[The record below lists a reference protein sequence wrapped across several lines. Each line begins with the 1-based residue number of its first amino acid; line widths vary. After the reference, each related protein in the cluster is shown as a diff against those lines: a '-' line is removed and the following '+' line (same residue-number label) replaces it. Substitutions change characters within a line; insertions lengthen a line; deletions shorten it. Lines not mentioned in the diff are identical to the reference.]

1 MKNKEM
7 KVKAMSMAVAMS
19 MVVGLCPSTIFAAT
33 GSQTAK
39 DGTYTKTAH
48 VARTAEDDENEDEWN
63 EYDVEVSLKVEDGK
77 FSAITVTPGE
87 GYNAESDSYFAKA
100 VSKSKGI
107 QKMLVGKAATEDTI
121 NGWDSVSGATRTSK
135 AVKEAALAAIKSA
148 NEEVTVDTTKLE
160 AAITAA
166 EALKEADYTADSWS
180 AMQTKLTAAK
190 AALTA
195 KESQSA
201 VDTAADEL
209 NTAVGNLKKAQ
220 AEETKYIVMNVPYN
234 AFYEAYNLT
243 DKAVWEVE
251 DGVDAV
257 STATTNKFKGTT
269 GLAKGTYN
277 NGKYIMGVTLP
288 VVVSAEDY
296 AKLNTSLTESDDYYF
311 TTLDSEPEAYSKLT
325 VNKDGSYS
333 FSKVSDAKVSNK
345 YLSVTDLDL
354 NAGYGDYQ
362 VTIDGLGTKDGMK
375 VGENETK
382 EYTLY
387 GAILNTTA
395 GKSYGMTSLENLWVG
410 TKKPNVEIAW
420 SIKEGQ
426 GLKRGHGAGDP
437 FYQFSD
443 MNGATLKS
451 VTLITSLG
459 VIDVPCDIILDKYY
473 EGDLSGLTYALE
485 NDSKEL
491 SISGIPSDLKD
502 VKISVSGGLATDK
515 EVKNGKVELDKAPNA
530 GTQYTITISSSNYP
544 DITRTTSTP
553 ITKDEKT
560 ELQKWID
567 KAVKTEGYEENAD
580 LKEHVQEAEEMLKNK
595 EALSYDAEELIGELT
610 EKVKATYTSVEASA
624 TLKGNKLE
632 IALQDKELADF
643 ENPTYTLS
651 YRQGRGMTTFASG
664 KLENL
669 KVELE
674 KDPTVGT
681 DYTLTI
687 VSDNYQ
693 DIKTTVKASEDKTI
707 TTTELEAAIA
717 KAEALKE
724 ADYTADSW
732 SAMQTKLT
740 AAKAA
745 LTAKESQSAVDTAA
759 DELNTAVKALKKAE
773 VAKETY
779 VLMNIP
785 YSEFYAA
792 DQVAGADSVSS
803 ATKAKTRSTLAAG
816 SYHVNSDGT
825 DITGITYPVKISDAS
840 VLKNYT
846 QITDDSKLSITVN
859 IKGKET
865 TTEYNGKD
873 ALFESA
879 NYSYY
884 ILSETPSYYKEAT
897 VNADGSLSFSEVKGA
912 TAQKL
917 SDASIDFTTDT
928 KYGDYELDVNG
939 LPKTVNTVYGVVIS
953 TKEGDNYG
961 LRHLENIWKKTKLA
975 WSTGFVTTSH
985 GNTLDSK
992 DYEKMMGQTINK
1004 ITYYTDNGIYE
1015 IGADQYV
1022 PVKFNGTV
1030 AAENADV
1037 ESGKVNLTVE
1047 GLPGDYQA
1055 EYTVEGLED
1064 VQVKDGVLTY
1074 KTKGAEIG
1082 KYTLKVSDKSG
1093 KYADLTTDFEL
1104 TTEAVPVVFNNESA
1118 ALVAAEGYAAEDVTS
1133 YVKKIE
1139 SVTVDGTEYA
1149 ATGKRAVKIIK
1160 EDGTIDTTAAPFKD
1174 AENGHGFKIS
1184 VKATGYAK
1192 DYEFTYTLSQES
1204 EYTYAYVG
1212 LSWAEYWAAENVQAA
1227 GNTSS
1232 SDAKDSKG
1240 ESDKGAFDTVTRAT
1254 VNHGLHRGSFQC
1266 NAVIKAENG
1275 KEYAVEYWT
1284 DGTTAVLTD
1293 GSKITF
1299 NRGEIT
1305 EESGATTK
1313 MTEYDVLGLKY
1324 VPVKVKTSD
1333 LDALKASYRVIENG
1347 SELAGGYSEKNLVSY
1362 TGLVANVTENTNGL
1376 KTATK
1381 NEDGSFSFS
1390 ARVNHGSESG
1400 IKDQALKTAPTAE
1413 EAGLKVK
1420 EASGSYGEF
1429 LRVDLTGNYGD
1440 LGSNLQ
1446 TVTWTYYG
1454 DDSTYTN
1461 AKATYGTKFAA
1472 DNWMHKAMGIQLGLT
1487 DSLRCK
1493 LPEGTDGTGYWTIT
1507 LTALGYNDVTYKFQA
1522 TEENIVKASE
1532 DKTITTTNLEAAIAK
1547 AEALKEAEY
1556 TAESWASMQMEL
1568 QEAKDE
1574 LKNPKTQATV
1584 DEAVSHLN
1592 AAIEALV
1599 KIEEPAAVDTSSL
1612 EKVISDA
1619 AALKEADYTVDS
1631 WKALQSALTDAKSAL
1646 NAKESQEKVDKA
1658 TDALNAAIKAL
1669 VKNGN
1674 QTGSQNGSATP
1685 TVTKKAGTTTNGSA
1699 SKGTSGSK
1707 AAKTGDPAN
1716 VLGLLGLAFSSLG
1729 AGVGGFAWK
1738 RKRK

>member
-33 GSQTAK
+33 GSQTTK

-148 NEEVTVDTTKLE
+148 NEAVTVDTTKLE

-180 AMQTKLTAAK
+180 AMQTKLNAAK
-190 AALTA
+190 AAL
-195 KESQSA
+195 K
-201 VDTAADEL
+201 
-209 NTAVGNLKKAQ
+209 
-220 AEETKYIVMNVPYN
+220 
-234 AFYEAYNLT
+234 
-243 DKAVWEVE
+243 
-251 DGVDAV
+251 
-257 STATTNKFKGTT
+257 
-269 GLAKGTYN
+269 
-277 NGKYIMGVTLP
+277 
-288 VVVSAEDY
+288 
-296 AKLNTSLTESDDYYF
+296 
-311 TTLDSEPEAYSKLT
+311 
-325 VNKDGSYS
+325 
-333 FSKVSDAKVSNK
+333 
-345 YLSVTDLDL
+345 
-354 NAGYGDYQ
+354 
-362 VTIDGLGTKDGMK
+362 
-375 VGENETK
+375 
-382 EYTLY
+382 
-387 GAILNTTA
+387 
-395 GKSYGMTSLENLWVG
+395 
-410 TKKPNVEIAW
+410 
-420 SIKEGQ
+420 
-426 GLKRGHGAGDP
+426 
-437 FYQFSD
+437 
-443 MNGATLKS
+443 
-451 VTLITSLG
+451 
-459 VIDVPCDIILDKYY
+459 
-473 EGDLSGLTYALE
+473 
-485 NDSKEL
+485 
-491 SISGIPSDLKD
+491 
-502 VKISVSGGLATDK
+502 
-515 EVKNGKVELDKAPNA
+515 
-530 GTQYTITISSSNYP
+530 
-544 DITRTTSTP
+544 
-553 ITKDEKT
+553 
-560 ELQKWID
+560 
-567 KAVKTEGYEENAD
+567 
-580 LKEHVQEAEEMLKNK
+580 
-595 EALSYDAEELIGELT
+595 
-610 EKVKATYTSVEASA
+610 
-624 TLKGNKLE
+624 
-632 IALQDKELADF
+632 
-643 ENPTYTLS
+643 
-651 YRQGRGMTTFASG
+651 
-664 KLENL
+664 
-669 KVELE
+669 
-674 KDPTVGT
+674 
-681 DYTLTI
+681 
-687 VSDNYQ
+687 
-693 DIKTTVKASEDKTI
+693 
-707 TTTELEAAIA
+707 
-717 KAEALKE
+717 
-724 ADYTADSW
+724 
-732 SAMQTKLT
+732 
-740 AAKAA
+740 
-745 LTAKESQSAVDTAA
+745 AKESQSAVDTAA

-859 IKGKET
+859 MKGKET

-879 NYSYY
+879 SYSYY

-961 LRHLENIWKKTKLA
+961 LRHLENIWKKKELA

-985 GNTLDSK
+985 GNTLNSK

-1015 IGADQYV
+1015 IDADQYV
-1022 PVKFNGTV
+1022 PIKFNGTV

-1037 ESGKVNLTVE
+1037 KSGKVNVTVE

-1055 EYTVEGLED
+1055 EYTVKGLED
-1064 VQVKDGVLTY
+1064 VQVKEGVLTY
-1074 KTKGAEIG
+1074 KTKGAETG
-1082 KYTLKVSDKSG
+1082 RYTLKVSDKSG
-1093 KYADLTTDFEL
+1093 KYADLKTDFEL
-1104 TTEAVPVVFNNESA
+1104 TTEAVPVVFNSESA
-1118 ALVAAEGYAAEDVTS
+1118 ALVAAEGYAADDVTS
-1133 YVKKIE
+1133 YVKKIK

-1160 EDGTIDTTAAPFKD
+1160 EDGTIDTTAAPFKN
-1174 AENGHGFKIS
+1174 AENGQEFKIT

-1192 DYEFTYTLSQES
+1192 DCEFTYTVAQES

-1227 GNTSS
+1227 GDTSS

-1381 NEDGSFSFS
+1381 NENGSFSFS
-1390 ARVNHGSESG
+1390 ARVNNGSESG

-1413 EAGLKVK
+1413 KAGLTVK

-1599 KIEEPAAVDTSSL
+1599 KAEGDKKEEPTAVDTSSL
-1612 EKVISDA
+1612 EKVISNA
-1619 AALKEADYTVDS
+1619 AALKEADYTADS

-1658 TDALNAAIKAL
+1658 TDKLNSAIKAL
-1669 VKNGN
+1669 VKNGK
-1674 QTGSQNGSATP
+1674 QDGSQNGSATP
-1685 TVTKKAGTTTNGSA
+1685 TVTKKAGTTTDGSA

>member
-48 VARTAEDDENEDEWN
+48 VARTAEDDENGEEWN
-63 EYDVEVSLKVEDGK
+63 EYDVEVSLIVKDGK
-77 FSAITVTPGE
+77 FSDVVVTPGE
-87 GYNAESDSYFAKA
+87 GYDSESDSYFKKA
-100 VSKSKGI
+100 YEADKKKLKGI
-107 QKMLVGKAATEDTI
+107 KTVIVGQSATEDTI
-121 NGWDSVSGATRTSK
+121 NSWDSVSGATRTSDAIK
-135 AVKEAALAAIKSA
+135 KAALEAIQSA
-148 NEEVTVDTTKLE
+148 PTAGETVTIDTAKLE
-160 AAITAA
+160 SAIAAA
-166 EALKEADYTADSWS
+166 EKLTEADYTADSWS
-180 AMQTKLTAAK
+180 AMQTKLNAAK
-190 AALTA
+190 AAL
-195 KESQSA
+195 K
-201 VDTAADEL
+201 
-209 NTAVGNLKKAQ
+209 
-220 AEETKYIVMNVPYN
+220 
-234 AFYEAYNLT
+234 
-243 DKAVWEVE
+243 
-251 DGVDAV
+251 
-257 STATTNKFKGTT
+257 
-269 GLAKGTYN
+269 
-277 NGKYIMGVTLP
+277 
-288 VVVSAEDY
+288 
-296 AKLNTSLTESDDYYF
+296 
-311 TTLDSEPEAYSKLT
+311 
-325 VNKDGSYS
+325 
-333 FSKVSDAKVSNK
+333 
-345 YLSVTDLDL
+345 
-354 NAGYGDYQ
+354 
-362 VTIDGLGTKDGMK
+362 
-375 VGENETK
+375 
-382 EYTLY
+382 
-387 GAILNTTA
+387 
-395 GKSYGMTSLENLWVG
+395 
-410 TKKPNVEIAW
+410 
-420 SIKEGQ
+420 
-426 GLKRGHGAGDP
+426 
-437 FYQFSD
+437 
-443 MNGATLKS
+443 
-451 VTLITSLG
+451 
-459 VIDVPCDIILDKYY
+459 
-473 EGDLSGLTYALE
+473 
-485 NDSKEL
+485 
-491 SISGIPSDLKD
+491 
-502 VKISVSGGLATDK
+502 
-515 EVKNGKVELDKAPNA
+515 
-530 GTQYTITISSSNYP
+530 
-544 DITRTTSTP
+544 
-553 ITKDEKT
+553 
-560 ELQKWID
+560 
-567 KAVKTEGYEENAD
+567 
-580 LKEHVQEAEEMLKNK
+580 
-595 EALSYDAEELIGELT
+595 
-610 EKVKATYTSVEASA
+610 
-624 TLKGNKLE
+624 
-632 IALQDKELADF
+632 
-643 ENPTYTLS
+643 
-651 YRQGRGMTTFASG
+651 
-664 KLENL
+664 
-669 KVELE
+669 
-674 KDPTVGT
+674 
-681 DYTLTI
+681 
-687 VSDNYQ
+687 
-693 DIKTTVKASEDKTI
+693 
-707 TTTELEAAIA
+707 
-717 KAEALKE
+717 
-724 ADYTADSW
+724 
-732 SAMQTKLT
+732 
-740 AAKAA
+740 
-745 LTAKESQSAVDTAA
+745 AKESQSAVDTAA

-792 DQVAGADSVSS
+792 DKVAGADSVSS
-803 ATKAKTRSTLAAG
+803 ATKAKTRSKLVAG

-840 VLKNYT
+840 VLKKYT

-865 TTEYNGKD
+865 PTEYNGKD

-879 NYSYY
+879 SYSYY

-897 VNADGSLSFSEVKGA
+897 VNADGSFSFSEVKGA

-939 LPKTVNTVYGVVIS
+939 LPDTVNTVYGVVIS

-961 LRHLENIWKKTKLA
+961 LRHLENIWKKKELA

-985 GNTLDSK
+985 GNTLNSK

-1015 IGADQYV
+1015 IDTNQYV
-1022 PVKFNGTV
+1022 PIKFNGTI

-1037 ESGKVNLTVE
+1037 KSGKVNVTVE

-1055 EYTVEGLED
+1055 EYTVKGLED
-1064 VQVKDGVLTY
+1064 VQVKEGVLTY
-1074 KTKGAEIG
+1074 KTKGAETG
-1082 KYTLKVSDKSG
+1082 RYTLKVSDKSG
-1093 KYADLTTDFEL
+1093 KYADLKTDFEL
-1104 TTEAVPVVFNNESA
+1104 TTEAVPVVFNSESA
-1118 ALVAAEGYAAEDVTS
+1118 ALVAAEGYAADDVTS
-1133 YVKKIE
+1133 YVKNIK

-1160 EDGTIDTTAAPFKD
+1160 EDGTIDTTAAPFKN
-1174 AENGHGFKIS
+1174 AENGQEFKIT

-1192 DYEFTYTLSQES
+1192 DCEFTYTVAQES

-1232 SDAKDSKG
+1232 SDAKDAKG

-1254 VNHGLHRGSFQC
+1254 TKHGLHRGSFQC

-1284 DGTTAVLTD
+1284 DETTAVLTN

-1299 NRGEIT
+1299 KKGEIT

-1333 LDALKASYRVIENG
+1333 LEALKANYRVIENG
-1347 SELAGGYSEKNLVSY
+1347 SELAGGYSEKNLVGY

-1390 ARVNHGSESG
+1390 ARVNNGSESG
-1400 IKDQALKTAPTAE
+1400 IKDQALKTAPSAE
-1413 EAGLKVK
+1413 EAGLTVK

-1429 LRVDLTGNYGD
+1429 LRVDLAGNYGD

-1472 DNWMHKAMGIQLGLT
+1472 DNWMHKTMGIQLGLT
-1487 DSLRCK
+1487 DSLRCT

-1507 LTALGYNDVTYKFQA
+1507 LTAFGYNDVTYKFQA

-1532 DKTITTTNLEAAIAK
+1532 NEKITTTELEAAIAK
-1547 AEALKEAEY
+1547 AEALKEADY

-1584 DEAVSHLN
+1584 DEAVRHLN
-1592 AAIEALV
+1592 AAVEALV
-1599 KIEEPAAVDTSSL
+1599 KAEGDKTEEPAAVDTSSL
-1612 EKVISDA
+1612 EKVISNA
-1619 AALKEADYTVDS
+1619 AALKEADYTADS

-1658 TDALNAAIKAL
+1658 TDKLNSAIKAL
-1669 VKNGN
+1669 VKNGK
-1674 QTGSQNGSATP
+1674 QDGSQNGSATP
-1685 TVTKKAGTTTNGSA
+1685 TVTKKAGTTTDGSA

-1716 VLGLLGLAFSSLG
+1716 ILGLLGLAFSSLG

-1738 RKRK
+1738 KKRK

>member
-48 VARTAEDDENEDEWN
+48 VARTAEDDENGDEWN
-63 EYDVEVSLKVEDGK
+63 EYDVEVSLIVKDGK
-77 FSAITVTPGE
+77 FSDVVVTPGE
-87 GYNAESDSYFAKA
+87 GYDSESDSYFKKA
-100 VSKSKGI
+100 YEADKKNLKGI
-107 QKMLVGKAATEDTI
+107 KTVIVGQSATEDTI
-121 NGWDSVSGATRTSK
+121 NSWDSVSGATRTSDAIK
-135 AVKEAALAAIKSA
+135 KAALEAIQSA
-148 NEEVTVDTTKLE
+148 PTAGETVTIDTAKLE
-160 AAITAA
+160 SAIAAA
-166 EALKEADYTADSWS
+166 EKLTEADYTADSWS
-180 AMQTKLTAAK
+180 VMQTKLTSAK
-190 AALTA
+190 AALKA

-209 NTAVGNLKKAQ
+209 NA
-220 AEETKYIVMNVPYN
+220 
-234 AFYEAYNLT
+234 
-243 DKAVWEVE
+243 
-251 DGVDAV
+251 
-257 STATTNKFKGTT
+257 
-269 GLAKGTYN
+269 
-277 NGKYIMGVTLP
+277 
-288 VVVSAEDY
+288 
-296 AKLNTSLTESDDYYF
+296 
-311 TTLDSEPEAYSKLT
+311 
-325 VNKDGSYS
+325 
-333 FSKVSDAKVSNK
+333 
-345 YLSVTDLDL
+345 
-354 NAGYGDYQ
+354 
-362 VTIDGLGTKDGMK
+362 
-375 VGENETK
+375 
-382 EYTLY
+382 
-387 GAILNTTA
+387 
-395 GKSYGMTSLENLWVG
+395 
-410 TKKPNVEIAW
+410 
-420 SIKEGQ
+420 
-426 GLKRGHGAGDP
+426 
-437 FYQFSD
+437 
-443 MNGATLKS
+443 
-451 VTLITSLG
+451 
-459 VIDVPCDIILDKYY
+459 
-473 EGDLSGLTYALE
+473 
-485 NDSKEL
+485 
-491 SISGIPSDLKD
+491 
-502 VKISVSGGLATDK
+502 
-515 EVKNGKVELDKAPNA
+515 
-530 GTQYTITISSSNYP
+530 
-544 DITRTTSTP
+544 
-553 ITKDEKT
+553 
-560 ELQKWID
+560 
-567 KAVKTEGYEENAD
+567 
-580 LKEHVQEAEEMLKNK
+580 
-595 EALSYDAEELIGELT
+595 
-610 EKVKATYTSVEASA
+610 
-624 TLKGNKLE
+624 
-632 IALQDKELADF
+632 
-643 ENPTYTLS
+643 
-651 YRQGRGMTTFASG
+651 
-664 KLENL
+664 
-669 KVELE
+669 
-674 KDPTVGT
+674 
-681 DYTLTI
+681 
-687 VSDNYQ
+687 
-693 DIKTTVKASEDKTI
+693 
-707 TTTELEAAIA
+707 
-717 KAEALKE
+717 
-724 ADYTADSW
+724 
-732 SAMQTKLT
+732 
-740 AAKAA
+740 
-745 LTAKESQSAVDTAA
+745 
-759 DELNTAVKALKKAE
+759 AVKALKKAE

-792 DQVAGADSVSS
+792 DKVAGADSVSS

-816 SYHVNSDGT
+816 SYHVNNDGT

-859 IKGKET
+859 MKGKKK

-879 NYSYY
+879 SYSYY

-897 VNADGSLSFSEVKGA
+897 VNADGSFSFSEVKGA

-939 LPKTVNTVYGVVIS
+939 LPKSVNTVYGVVIS

-961 LRHLENIWKKTKLA
+961 LRHLENIWKKTELA

-985 GNTLDSK
+985 GNTLNSK
-992 DYEKMMGQTINK
+992 HYEKMMGQTINK

-1015 IGADQYV
+1015 IDADQYV
-1022 PVKFNGTV
+1022 PIKFNGTV

-1037 ESGKVNLTVE
+1037 KSGKVNVTVE

-1055 EYTVEGLED
+1055 EYTVKGLED

-1074 KTKGAEIG
+1074 KTKGAETG
-1082 KYTLKVSDKSG
+1082 RYTLKVSDKSG
-1093 KYADLTTDFEL
+1093 KYADLKTDFEL
-1104 TTEAVPVVFNNESA
+1104 TTEAVPVVFNSESA
-1118 ALVAAEGYAAEDVTS
+1118 ALVAAEGYAADDVTS
-1133 YVKKIE
+1133 YVKNIK

-1160 EDGTIDTTAAPFKD
+1160 EDGTIDTTAAPFKN
-1174 AENGHGFKIS
+1174 AENGQEFKIT

-1192 DYEFTYTLSQES
+1192 DCEFTYTLSKES

-1227 GNTSS
+1227 GDKSS
-1232 SDAKDSKG
+1232 SDAKDAKG

-1254 VNHGLHRGSFQC
+1254 VTHGLHRGSFQC

-1347 SELAGGYSEKNLVSY
+1347 SELAGGYSEKNLVGY

-1390 ARVNHGSESG
+1390 ARVNNGSESG
-1400 IKDQALKTAPTAE
+1400 IKDQALKTAPSAE
-1413 EAGLKVK
+1413 EAGLTVK

-1472 DNWMHKAMGIQLGLT
+1472 DNWMHKIYGIQLALT
-1487 DSLRCK
+1487 DSLRCT

-1507 LTALGYNDVTYKFQA
+1507 LTALGYNDVTYRFQA
-1522 TEENIVKASE
+1522 TDENIVKASE
-1532 DKTITTTNLEAAIAK
+1532 DEKITTTELEAAIAK
-1547 AEALKEAEY
+1547 AEALTESDY

-1584 DEAVSHLN
+1584 DEAVRHLN
-1592 AAIEALV
+1592 AAVEALV
-1599 KIEEPAAVDTSSL
+1599 KAEGDKKEEPAAVDTSSL

-1619 AALKEADYTVDS
+1619 AALKEADYTADS

-1658 TDALNAAIKAL
+1658 TDKLNSAIKAL
-1669 VKNGN
+1669 VKNGK
-1674 QTGSQNGSATP
+1674 QDGSQNGSATP
-1685 TVTKKAGTTTNGSA
+1685 TVTKKAGTTTDGSA

-1716 VLGLLGLAFSSLG
+1716 ILGLLGLAFSSLG

-1738 RKRK
+1738 KKRK

>member
-48 VARTAEDDENEDEWN
+48 VARTAEDDENGDEWN

-77 FSAITVTPGE
+77 FSNITVTPGN
-87 GYNAESDSYFAKA
+87 GYNEAESKTYFNRAYSA
-100 VSKSKGI
+100 NTSKYKGI
-107 QKMLVGKAATEDTI
+107 KTVLEGQAATEDTI
-121 NGWDSVSGATRTSK
+121 NSWDTVSSATRTSDAIK
-135 AVKEAALAAIKSA
+135 KAALEAIQSA
-148 NEEVTVDTTKLE
+148 PVAGETVTINTAKLE
-160 AAITAA
+160 SAIAAA
-166 EALKEADYTADSWS
+166 EKLTESDYTADSWS

-190 AALTA
+190 AALKA

-209 NTAVGNLKKAQ
+209 NA
-220 AEETKYIVMNVPYN
+220 
-234 AFYEAYNLT
+234 
-243 DKAVWEVE
+243 
-251 DGVDAV
+251 
-257 STATTNKFKGTT
+257 
-269 GLAKGTYN
+269 
-277 NGKYIMGVTLP
+277 
-288 VVVSAEDY
+288 
-296 AKLNTSLTESDDYYF
+296 
-311 TTLDSEPEAYSKLT
+311 
-325 VNKDGSYS
+325 
-333 FSKVSDAKVSNK
+333 
-345 YLSVTDLDL
+345 
-354 NAGYGDYQ
+354 
-362 VTIDGLGTKDGMK
+362 
-375 VGENETK
+375 
-382 EYTLY
+382 
-387 GAILNTTA
+387 
-395 GKSYGMTSLENLWVG
+395 
-410 TKKPNVEIAW
+410 
-420 SIKEGQ
+420 
-426 GLKRGHGAGDP
+426 
-437 FYQFSD
+437 
-443 MNGATLKS
+443 
-451 VTLITSLG
+451 
-459 VIDVPCDIILDKYY
+459 
-473 EGDLSGLTYALE
+473 
-485 NDSKEL
+485 
-491 SISGIPSDLKD
+491 
-502 VKISVSGGLATDK
+502 
-515 EVKNGKVELDKAPNA
+515 
-530 GTQYTITISSSNYP
+530 
-544 DITRTTSTP
+544 
-553 ITKDEKT
+553 
-560 ELQKWID
+560 
-567 KAVKTEGYEENAD
+567 
-580 LKEHVQEAEEMLKNK
+580 
-595 EALSYDAEELIGELT
+595 
-610 EKVKATYTSVEASA
+610 
-624 TLKGNKLE
+624 
-632 IALQDKELADF
+632 
-643 ENPTYTLS
+643 
-651 YRQGRGMTTFASG
+651 
-664 KLENL
+664 
-669 KVELE
+669 
-674 KDPTVGT
+674 
-681 DYTLTI
+681 
-687 VSDNYQ
+687 
-693 DIKTTVKASEDKTI
+693 
-707 TTTELEAAIA
+707 
-717 KAEALKE
+717 
-724 ADYTADSW
+724 
-732 SAMQTKLT
+732 
-740 AAKAA
+740 
-745 LTAKESQSAVDTAA
+745 
-759 DELNTAVKALKKAE
+759 AVKALKKAE
-773 VAKETY
+773 VSKETY

-803 ATKAKTRSTLAAG
+803 ATKAKTRSTLVAG

-859 IKGKET
+859 MKGKET

-879 NYSYY
+879 SYSYY

-939 LPKTVNTVYGVVIS
+939 LPKSVNAVYGVVIS
-953 TKEGDNYG
+953 TTKGDNYG
-961 LRHLENIWKKTKLA
+961 LRHLENIWKKTELA

-1015 IGADQYV
+1015 IDADQYV
-1022 PVKFNGTV
+1022 PVKFNGTIT
-1030 AAENADV
+1030 AENADV
-1037 ESGKVNLTVE
+1037 ESEKVNVTVE
-1047 GLPGDYQA
+1047 GLPDDYQA

-1074 KTKGAEIG
+1074 KKKGAEIG

-1104 TTEAVPVVFNNESA
+1104 TTEAVPVVFNSESA

-1133 YVKKIE
+1133 YVKNIE

-1149 ATGKRAVKIIK
+1149 ATGKRGVKIIK

-1174 AENGHGFKIS
+1174 AENGQEFKIS

-1192 DYEFTYTLSQES
+1192 DYEFTYTLSKES

-1227 GNTSS
+1227 GDTSS
-1232 SDAKDSKG
+1232 SDTKDSKG

-1390 ARVNHGSESG
+1390 ARVNNGSESG
-1400 IKDQALKTAPTAE
+1400 IKDQALKTAPSAE
-1413 EAGLKVK
+1413 EAGLTVK

-1487 DSLRCK
+1487 DSLRCT
-1493 LPEGTDGTGYWTIT
+1493 LPEGTDGIGYWTIT

-1532 DKTITTTNLEAAIAK
+1532 DTTITTTELEVAIAK
-1547 AEALKEAEY
+1547 AEALKEADY

-1592 AAIEALV
+1592 AAVEALV
-1599 KIEEPAAVDTSSL
+1599 KAEGDKTEEPAAVDTSSL

-1619 AALKEADYTVDS
+1619 AALKEADYTADS

-1658 TDALNAAIKAL
+1658 TDELNTAIKAL
-1669 VKNGN
+1669 VKNGSQSGN
-1674 QTGSQNGSATP
+1674 QAGSTTP
-1685 TVTKKAGTTTNGSA
+1685 TVTKKAGTTTDGSA
-1699 SKGTSGSK
+1699 SKGTTSNGTSGSK

>member
-33 GSQTAK
+33 GSQTTK

-148 NEEVTVDTTKLE
+148 NEAVTVDTTKLE

-209 NTAVGNLKKAQ
+209 NA
-220 AEETKYIVMNVPYN
+220 
-234 AFYEAYNLT
+234 
-243 DKAVWEVE
+243 
-251 DGVDAV
+251 
-257 STATTNKFKGTT
+257 
-269 GLAKGTYN
+269 
-277 NGKYIMGVTLP
+277 
-288 VVVSAEDY
+288 
-296 AKLNTSLTESDDYYF
+296 
-311 TTLDSEPEAYSKLT
+311 
-325 VNKDGSYS
+325 
-333 FSKVSDAKVSNK
+333 
-345 YLSVTDLDL
+345 
-354 NAGYGDYQ
+354 
-362 VTIDGLGTKDGMK
+362 
-375 VGENETK
+375 
-382 EYTLY
+382 
-387 GAILNTTA
+387 
-395 GKSYGMTSLENLWVG
+395 
-410 TKKPNVEIAW
+410 
-420 SIKEGQ
+420 
-426 GLKRGHGAGDP
+426 
-437 FYQFSD
+437 
-443 MNGATLKS
+443 
-451 VTLITSLG
+451 
-459 VIDVPCDIILDKYY
+459 
-473 EGDLSGLTYALE
+473 
-485 NDSKEL
+485 
-491 SISGIPSDLKD
+491 
-502 VKISVSGGLATDK
+502 
-515 EVKNGKVELDKAPNA
+515 
-530 GTQYTITISSSNYP
+530 
-544 DITRTTSTP
+544 
-553 ITKDEKT
+553 
-560 ELQKWID
+560 
-567 KAVKTEGYEENAD
+567 
-580 LKEHVQEAEEMLKNK
+580 
-595 EALSYDAEELIGELT
+595 
-610 EKVKATYTSVEASA
+610 
-624 TLKGNKLE
+624 
-632 IALQDKELADF
+632 
-643 ENPTYTLS
+643 
-651 YRQGRGMTTFASG
+651 
-664 KLENL
+664 
-669 KVELE
+669 
-674 KDPTVGT
+674 
-681 DYTLTI
+681 
-687 VSDNYQ
+687 
-693 DIKTTVKASEDKTI
+693 
-707 TTTELEAAIA
+707 
-717 KAEALKE
+717 
-724 ADYTADSW
+724 
-732 SAMQTKLT
+732 
-740 AAKAA
+740 
-745 LTAKESQSAVDTAA
+745 
-759 DELNTAVKALKKAE
+759 AVKALKKAE

-859 IKGKET
+859 MKGKET

-879 NYSYY
+879 SYSYY

-961 LRHLENIWKKTKLA
+961 LRHLENIWKKKELA

-985 GNTLDSK
+985 GNTLNSK

-1015 IGADQYV
+1015 IDADQYV
-1022 PVKFNGTV
+1022 PIKFNGTV

-1037 ESGKVNLTVE
+1037 KSGKVNVTVE

-1064 VQVKDGVLTY
+1064 VQVKGGVLTY

-1333 LDALKASYRVIENG
+1333 LDALKTSYRVIENG

-1390 ARVNHGSESG
+1390 ARVNNGSESG

-1487 DSLRCK
+1487 DSLRCT

-1532 DKTITTTNLEAAIAK
+1532 DKTITTTELEAAIAK

-1592 AAIEALV
+1592 AAVEALV
-1599 KIEEPAAVDTSSL
+1599 KAEGDKTEEPAAVDTSSL

-1658 TDALNAAIKAL
+1658 TDELNKAIKAL

>member
-48 VARTAEDDENEDEWN
+48 VTRTEDDSDDEWE

-77 FSAITVTPGE
+77 FSEITVTPKE
-87 GYNAESDSYFAKA
+87 GYDEGNASYFNKA
-100 VSKSKGI
+100 YSKTKGFKTKLEG
-107 QKMLVGKAATEDTI
+107 QAATEDTI
-121 NGWDSVSGATRTSK
+121 NSWDTVSGATRTSDAIK
-135 AVKEAALAAIKSA
+135 KAALEAIQSA
-148 NEEVTVDTTKLE
+148 PVAGETVTIDTAKLE
-160 AAITAA
+160 SAIAAA
-166 EALKEADYTADSWS
+166 EKLTESDYTADSWS
-180 AMQTKLTAAK
+180 AMQTKLTVAK
-190 AALTA
+190 AALKA

-209 NTAVGNLKKAQ
+209 NA
-220 AEETKYIVMNVPYN
+220 
-234 AFYEAYNLT
+234 
-243 DKAVWEVE
+243 
-251 DGVDAV
+251 
-257 STATTNKFKGTT
+257 
-269 GLAKGTYN
+269 
-277 NGKYIMGVTLP
+277 
-288 VVVSAEDY
+288 
-296 AKLNTSLTESDDYYF
+296 
-311 TTLDSEPEAYSKLT
+311 
-325 VNKDGSYS
+325 
-333 FSKVSDAKVSNK
+333 
-345 YLSVTDLDL
+345 
-354 NAGYGDYQ
+354 
-362 VTIDGLGTKDGMK
+362 
-375 VGENETK
+375 
-382 EYTLY
+382 
-387 GAILNTTA
+387 
-395 GKSYGMTSLENLWVG
+395 
-410 TKKPNVEIAW
+410 
-420 SIKEGQ
+420 
-426 GLKRGHGAGDP
+426 
-437 FYQFSD
+437 
-443 MNGATLKS
+443 
-451 VTLITSLG
+451 
-459 VIDVPCDIILDKYY
+459 
-473 EGDLSGLTYALE
+473 
-485 NDSKEL
+485 
-491 SISGIPSDLKD
+491 
-502 VKISVSGGLATDK
+502 
-515 EVKNGKVELDKAPNA
+515 
-530 GTQYTITISSSNYP
+530 
-544 DITRTTSTP
+544 
-553 ITKDEKT
+553 
-560 ELQKWID
+560 
-567 KAVKTEGYEENAD
+567 
-580 LKEHVQEAEEMLKNK
+580 
-595 EALSYDAEELIGELT
+595 
-610 EKVKATYTSVEASA
+610 
-624 TLKGNKLE
+624 
-632 IALQDKELADF
+632 
-643 ENPTYTLS
+643 
-651 YRQGRGMTTFASG
+651 
-664 KLENL
+664 
-669 KVELE
+669 
-674 KDPTVGT
+674 
-681 DYTLTI
+681 
-687 VSDNYQ
+687 
-693 DIKTTVKASEDKTI
+693 
-707 TTTELEAAIA
+707 
-717 KAEALKE
+717 
-724 ADYTADSW
+724 
-732 SAMQTKLT
+732 
-740 AAKAA
+740 
-745 LTAKESQSAVDTAA
+745 
-759 DELNTAVKALKKAE
+759 AVKALKKAE
-773 VAKETY
+773 VAKEMY

-803 ATKAKTRSTLAAG
+803 ATKAKTRSTLVAG

-859 IKGKET
+859 MKGKET

-879 NYSYY
+879 SYSYY

-939 LPKTVNTVYGVVIS
+939 LPETVNTVYGVVIS

-961 LRHLENIWKKTKLA
+961 LRHLENIWKKKELA

-992 DYEKMMGQTINK
+992 NYEKMMGQTINK

-1015 IGADQYV
+1015 IDADQYV
-1022 PVKFNGTV
+1022 PVKFNGTI

-1037 ESGKVNLTVE
+1037 ESGKVNVTVE
-1047 GLPGDYQA
+1047 GLPDDYQA

-1104 TTEAVPVVFNNESA
+1104 TTEAVPVVFNSESA

-1133 YVKKIE
+1133 YVKNIE

-1160 EDGTIDTTAAPFKD
+1160 EDGTIDTTAAPFKN
-1174 AENGHGFKIS
+1174 AENGQEFKIT

-1192 DYEFTYTLSQES
+1192 DCEFTYTLSQES

-1240 ESDKGAFDTVTRAT
+1240 EYDKGAFDTVTRAT

-1305 EESGATTK
+1305 EESSATTK

-1413 EAGLKVK
+1413 EAGLTVK

-1487 DSLRCK
+1487 NSLRCT

-1532 DKTITTTNLEAAIAK
+1532 DKTITTTELEAAIAK

-1592 AAIEALV
+1592 AAVEALV
-1599 KIEEPAAVDTSSL
+1599 KIEEPVAVDTSSL

-1674 QTGSQNGSATP
+1674 QAGSQNGSATP
-1685 TVTKKAGTTTNGSA
+1685 TVTKKAGTTTDGSA

>member
-33 GSQTAK
+33 GSQTTK

-148 NEEVTVDTTKLE
+148 NEAVTVDTTKLE

-180 AMQTKLTAAK
+180 AMQTKLTVAK
-190 AALTA
+190 AAL
-195 KESQSA
+195 K
-201 VDTAADEL
+201 
-209 NTAVGNLKKAQ
+209 
-220 AEETKYIVMNVPYN
+220 
-234 AFYEAYNLT
+234 
-243 DKAVWEVE
+243 
-251 DGVDAV
+251 
-257 STATTNKFKGTT
+257 
-269 GLAKGTYN
+269 
-277 NGKYIMGVTLP
+277 
-288 VVVSAEDY
+288 
-296 AKLNTSLTESDDYYF
+296 
-311 TTLDSEPEAYSKLT
+311 
-325 VNKDGSYS
+325 
-333 FSKVSDAKVSNK
+333 
-345 YLSVTDLDL
+345 
-354 NAGYGDYQ
+354 
-362 VTIDGLGTKDGMK
+362 
-375 VGENETK
+375 
-382 EYTLY
+382 
-387 GAILNTTA
+387 
-395 GKSYGMTSLENLWVG
+395 
-410 TKKPNVEIAW
+410 
-420 SIKEGQ
+420 
-426 GLKRGHGAGDP
+426 
-437 FYQFSD
+437 
-443 MNGATLKS
+443 
-451 VTLITSLG
+451 
-459 VIDVPCDIILDKYY
+459 
-473 EGDLSGLTYALE
+473 
-485 NDSKEL
+485 
-491 SISGIPSDLKD
+491 
-502 VKISVSGGLATDK
+502 
-515 EVKNGKVELDKAPNA
+515 
-530 GTQYTITISSSNYP
+530 
-544 DITRTTSTP
+544 
-553 ITKDEKT
+553 
-560 ELQKWID
+560 
-567 KAVKTEGYEENAD
+567 
-580 LKEHVQEAEEMLKNK
+580 
-595 EALSYDAEELIGELT
+595 
-610 EKVKATYTSVEASA
+610 
-624 TLKGNKLE
+624 
-632 IALQDKELADF
+632 
-643 ENPTYTLS
+643 
-651 YRQGRGMTTFASG
+651 
-664 KLENL
+664 
-669 KVELE
+669 
-674 KDPTVGT
+674 
-681 DYTLTI
+681 
-687 VSDNYQ
+687 
-693 DIKTTVKASEDKTI
+693 
-707 TTTELEAAIA
+707 
-717 KAEALKE
+717 
-724 ADYTADSW
+724 
-732 SAMQTKLT
+732 
-740 AAKAA
+740 
-745 LTAKESQSAVDTAA
+745 AKESQSAVDTAA

-859 IKGKET
+859 MKGKET

-1015 IGADQYV
+1015 IDADQYV

-1104 TTEAVPVVFNNESA
+1104 TKEAVPVVFNNESA

-1133 YVKKIE
+1133 YVKKIK

-1227 GNTSS
+1227 GDTSS

-1472 DNWMHKAMGIQLGLT
+1472 DNWMHKAMGIQFGLT
-1487 DSLRCK
+1487 DSLRCT
-1493 LPEGTDGTGYWTIT
+1493 LPEGTNGTGYWTIT
-1507 LTALGYNDVTYKFQA
+1507 LTALGYDDVTYRFQA
-1522 TEENIVKASE
+1522 TDENIVKASKGE
-1532 DKTITTTNLEAAIAK
+1532 KITITELEAAIAK
-1547 AEALKEAEY
+1547 AEALTESDY

-1592 AAIEALV
+1592 AAVEALV
-1599 KIEEPAAVDTSSL
+1599 KAEGDKKEEPAAVDTSSL

-1619 AALKEADYTVDS
+1619 AALKEADYTADS

-1658 TDALNAAIKAL
+1658 TDELNAAIKAL

-1674 QTGSQNGSATP
+1674 QAGSQNGSATP
-1685 TVTKKAGTTTNGSA
+1685 TVTKKAGTTTDGSA
-1699 SKGTSGSK
+1699 SKGTRGSK

-1738 RKRK
+1738 KKRK

>member
-148 NEEVTVDTTKLE
+148 NEAVTVDTTKLE
-160 AAITAA
+160 ATITA
-166 EALKEADYTADSWS
+166 
-180 AMQTKLTAAK
+180 
-190 AALTA
+190 
-195 KESQSA
+195 
-201 VDTAADEL
+201 
-209 NTAVGNLKKAQ
+209 
-220 AEETKYIVMNVPYN
+220 
-234 AFYEAYNLT
+234 
-243 DKAVWEVE
+243 
-251 DGVDAV
+251 
-257 STATTNKFKGTT
+257 
-269 GLAKGTYN
+269 
-277 NGKYIMGVTLP
+277 
-288 VVVSAEDY
+288 
-296 AKLNTSLTESDDYYF
+296 
-311 TTLDSEPEAYSKLT
+311 
-325 VNKDGSYS
+325 
-333 FSKVSDAKVSNK
+333 
-345 YLSVTDLDL
+345 
-354 NAGYGDYQ
+354 
-362 VTIDGLGTKDGMK
+362 
-375 VGENETK
+375 
-382 EYTLY
+382 
-387 GAILNTTA
+387 
-395 GKSYGMTSLENLWVG
+395 
-410 TKKPNVEIAW
+410 
-420 SIKEGQ
+420 
-426 GLKRGHGAGDP
+426 
-437 FYQFSD
+437 
-443 MNGATLKS
+443 
-451 VTLITSLG
+451 
-459 VIDVPCDIILDKYY
+459 
-473 EGDLSGLTYALE
+473 
-485 NDSKEL
+485 
-491 SISGIPSDLKD
+491 
-502 VKISVSGGLATDK
+502 
-515 EVKNGKVELDKAPNA
+515 
-530 GTQYTITISSSNYP
+530 
-544 DITRTTSTP
+544 
-553 ITKDEKT
+553 
-560 ELQKWID
+560 
-567 KAVKTEGYEENAD
+567 
-580 LKEHVQEAEEMLKNK
+580 
-595 EALSYDAEELIGELT
+595 
-610 EKVKATYTSVEASA
+610 
-624 TLKGNKLE
+624 
-632 IALQDKELADF
+632 
-643 ENPTYTLS
+643 
-651 YRQGRGMTTFASG
+651 
-664 KLENL
+664 
-669 KVELE
+669 
-674 KDPTVGT
+674 
-681 DYTLTI
+681 
-687 VSDNYQ
+687 
-693 DIKTTVKASEDKTI
+693 
-707 TTTELEAAIA
+707 
-717 KAEALKE
+717 AEALKE

-859 IKGKET
+859 MKGKET

-879 NYSYY
+879 SYSYY

-992 DYEKMMGQTINK
+992 NYEKMMGQTINK

-1015 IGADQYV
+1015 IDADQYV
-1022 PVKFNGTV
+1022 PVKFNGTI

-1037 ESGKVNLTVE
+1037 ESGKVNVTVE
-1047 GLPGDYQA
+1047 GLPDDYQA

-1104 TTEAVPVVFNNESA
+1104 TKEAVPVVFNNESA

-1133 YVKKIE
+1133 YVKKIK

-1227 GNTSS
+1227 GDTSS

-1390 ARVNHGSESG
+1390 ARVNNGSESG
-1400 IKDQALKTAPTAE
+1400 IKDQALKTAPSAE
-1413 EAGLKVK
+1413 EAGLTVK

-1532 DKTITTTNLEAAIAK
+1532 DKTITTTELEAAIAK
-1547 AEALKEAEY
+1547 AEALKEADY
-1556 TAESWASMQMEL
+1556 TAESWVSMQMEL

-1592 AAIEALV
+1592 AAVEALV
-1599 KIEEPAAVDTSSL
+1599 KAEGDKTEEDKKDDDKKEEPAAVDTSSL

-1658 TDALNAAIKAL
+1658 TDELNAAIKAL

-1674 QTGSQNGSATP
+1674 QAGSQNGSATP
-1685 TVTKKAGTTTNGSA
+1685 TVTKKAGTTTDGLA

-1716 VLGLLGLAFSSLG
+1716 VFGLLGLAFSSLG

>member
-48 VARTAEDDENEDEWN
+48 VARTAEDDENGDEWN
-63 EYDVEVSLKVEDGK
+63 EYDVEVSLIVKDGK
-77 FSAITVTPGE
+77 FSDVVVTPGE
-87 GYNAESDSYFAKA
+87 GYDSESDSYFKKA
-100 VSKSKGI
+100 YEADKKNLKGI
-107 QKMLVGKAATEDTI
+107 KTVIVGQSATEDTI
-121 NGWDSVSGATRTSK
+121 NSWDSVSGATRTSDAIK
-135 AVKEAALAAIKSA
+135 KAALEAIQSA
-148 NEEVTVDTTKLE
+148 PTAGETVTIDTAKLE
-160 AAITAA
+160 SAIAAA
-166 EALKEADYTADSWS
+166 EKLTEADYTADSWS
-180 AMQTKLTAAK
+180 VMQTKLTSAK
-190 AALTA
+190 AAL
-195 KESQSA
+195 K
-201 VDTAADEL
+201 
-209 NTAVGNLKKAQ
+209 
-220 AEETKYIVMNVPYN
+220 
-234 AFYEAYNLT
+234 
-243 DKAVWEVE
+243 
-251 DGVDAV
+251 
-257 STATTNKFKGTT
+257 
-269 GLAKGTYN
+269 
-277 NGKYIMGVTLP
+277 
-288 VVVSAEDY
+288 
-296 AKLNTSLTESDDYYF
+296 
-311 TTLDSEPEAYSKLT
+311 
-325 VNKDGSYS
+325 
-333 FSKVSDAKVSNK
+333 
-345 YLSVTDLDL
+345 
-354 NAGYGDYQ
+354 
-362 VTIDGLGTKDGMK
+362 
-375 VGENETK
+375 
-382 EYTLY
+382 
-387 GAILNTTA
+387 
-395 GKSYGMTSLENLWVG
+395 
-410 TKKPNVEIAW
+410 
-420 SIKEGQ
+420 
-426 GLKRGHGAGDP
+426 
-437 FYQFSD
+437 
-443 MNGATLKS
+443 
-451 VTLITSLG
+451 
-459 VIDVPCDIILDKYY
+459 
-473 EGDLSGLTYALE
+473 
-485 NDSKEL
+485 
-491 SISGIPSDLKD
+491 
-502 VKISVSGGLATDK
+502 
-515 EVKNGKVELDKAPNA
+515 
-530 GTQYTITISSSNYP
+530 
-544 DITRTTSTP
+544 
-553 ITKDEKT
+553 
-560 ELQKWID
+560 
-567 KAVKTEGYEENAD
+567 
-580 LKEHVQEAEEMLKNK
+580 
-595 EALSYDAEELIGELT
+595 
-610 EKVKATYTSVEASA
+610 
-624 TLKGNKLE
+624 
-632 IALQDKELADF
+632 
-643 ENPTYTLS
+643 
-651 YRQGRGMTTFASG
+651 
-664 KLENL
+664 
-669 KVELE
+669 
-674 KDPTVGT
+674 
-681 DYTLTI
+681 
-687 VSDNYQ
+687 
-693 DIKTTVKASEDKTI
+693 
-707 TTTELEAAIA
+707 
-717 KAEALKE
+717 
-724 ADYTADSW
+724 
-732 SAMQTKLT
+732 
-740 AAKAA
+740 
-745 LTAKESQSAVDTAA
+745 AKESQSAVDTAA

-792 DQVAGADSVSS
+792 DKVAGADSVSS
-803 ATKAKTRSTLAAG
+803 ATKAKTRSTLVAG
-816 SYHVNSDGT
+816 SYHVNNDGT

-859 IKGKET
+859 MKGKET

-879 NYSYY
+879 SYSYY

-897 VNADGSLSFSEVKGA
+897 VNADGSFSFSEVKGA

-939 LPKTVNTVYGVVIS
+939 LPKSVNTVYGVVIS

-961 LRHLENIWKKTKLA
+961 LRHLENIWKKKELA

-985 GNTLDSK
+985 GNTLNSK

-1015 IGADQYV
+1015 IDADQYV
-1022 PVKFNGTV
+1022 PIKFNGTV

-1037 ESGKVNLTVE
+1037 KSGKVNVTVE

-1055 EYTVEGLED
+1055 EYTVKGLED
-1064 VQVKDGVLTY
+1064 VQVKEGVLTY
-1074 KTKGAEIG
+1074 KTKGAETG
-1082 KYTLKVSDKSG
+1082 RYTLKVSDKSG
-1093 KYADLTTDFEL
+1093 KYADLKTDFEL
-1104 TTEAVPVVFNNESA
+1104 TTEAVPVVFNSESA
-1118 ALVAAEGYAAEDVTS
+1118 ALVAAEGYAADDVTS
-1133 YVKKIE
+1133 YVKKIK

-1160 EDGTIDTTAAPFKD
+1160 EDGTIDTTAAPFKN
-1174 AENGHGFKIS
+1174 AENGQEFKIT

-1192 DYEFTYTLSQES
+1192 DCEFTYTLSKES

-1227 GNTSS
+1227 GDTSS
-1232 SDAKDSKG
+1232 SDAKDAKG

-1254 VNHGLHRGSFQC
+1254 AKHGLHRGSFQC

-1284 DGTTAVLTD
+1284 DKTTAVLTD

-1299 NRGEIT
+1299 DKGEIT
-1305 EESGATTK
+1305 EKSGATTK

-1347 SELAGGYSEKNLVSY
+1347 SELAGGYSEENLVGY

-1390 ARVNHGSESG
+1390 ARVNNGSESG
-1400 IKDQALKTAPTAE
+1400 IKDQALKTAPSAE
-1413 EAGLKVK
+1413 EAGLTVK

-1429 LRVDLTGNYGD
+1429 LRVDLAGNYGD

-1472 DNWMHKAMGIQLGLT
+1472 DNWMHKTMGIQLGLT
-1487 DSLRCK
+1487 DSLRCT

-1532 DKTITTTNLEAAIAK
+1532 GEKITTTELEAAIAK
-1547 AEALKEAEY
+1547 AEALTESDY

-1584 DEAVSHLN
+1584 DEAVRHLN
-1592 AAIEALV
+1592 AAVEALV
-1599 KIEEPAAVDTSSL
+1599 KAEGDKTEEPAAVDTSSL

-1674 QTGSQNGSATP
+1674 QAGSQNGSATP
-1685 TVTKKAGTTTNGSA
+1685 TVTKKAGTTTDGSA

>member
-19 MVVGLCPSTIFAAT
+19 MIVGLCPSTIFAAT

-48 VARTAEDDENEDEWN
+48 VTRTEDDSEDEWE

-77 FSAITVTPGE
+77 FSEITVTPKE
-87 GYNAESDSYFAKA
+87 GYNEENASYFKKA
-100 VSKSKGI
+100 YSKPKGFKTKLEG
-107 QKMLVGKAATEDTI
+107 QAATEDTI
-121 NGWDSVSGATRTSK
+121 NSWDTVSGATRTSDAIK
-135 AVKEAALAAIKSA
+135 KAALEAIQSA
-148 NEEVTVDTTKLE
+148 PVAGETVTIDTAKLE
-160 AAITAA
+160 SAIAAA
-166 EALKEADYTADSWS
+166 EKLTESDYTADSWS
-180 AMQTKLTAAK
+180 AMQTKLTVAK
-190 AALTA
+190 AALKA

-209 NTAVGNLKKAQ
+209 NA
-220 AEETKYIVMNVPYN
+220 
-234 AFYEAYNLT
+234 
-243 DKAVWEVE
+243 
-251 DGVDAV
+251 
-257 STATTNKFKGTT
+257 
-269 GLAKGTYN
+269 
-277 NGKYIMGVTLP
+277 
-288 VVVSAEDY
+288 
-296 AKLNTSLTESDDYYF
+296 
-311 TTLDSEPEAYSKLT
+311 
-325 VNKDGSYS
+325 
-333 FSKVSDAKVSNK
+333 
-345 YLSVTDLDL
+345 
-354 NAGYGDYQ
+354 
-362 VTIDGLGTKDGMK
+362 
-375 VGENETK
+375 
-382 EYTLY
+382 
-387 GAILNTTA
+387 
-395 GKSYGMTSLENLWVG
+395 
-410 TKKPNVEIAW
+410 
-420 SIKEGQ
+420 
-426 GLKRGHGAGDP
+426 
-437 FYQFSD
+437 
-443 MNGATLKS
+443 
-451 VTLITSLG
+451 
-459 VIDVPCDIILDKYY
+459 
-473 EGDLSGLTYALE
+473 
-485 NDSKEL
+485 
-491 SISGIPSDLKD
+491 
-502 VKISVSGGLATDK
+502 
-515 EVKNGKVELDKAPNA
+515 
-530 GTQYTITISSSNYP
+530 
-544 DITRTTSTP
+544 
-553 ITKDEKT
+553 
-560 ELQKWID
+560 
-567 KAVKTEGYEENAD
+567 
-580 LKEHVQEAEEMLKNK
+580 
-595 EALSYDAEELIGELT
+595 
-610 EKVKATYTSVEASA
+610 
-624 TLKGNKLE
+624 
-632 IALQDKELADF
+632 
-643 ENPTYTLS
+643 
-651 YRQGRGMTTFASG
+651 
-664 KLENL
+664 
-669 KVELE
+669 
-674 KDPTVGT
+674 
-681 DYTLTI
+681 
-687 VSDNYQ
+687 
-693 DIKTTVKASEDKTI
+693 
-707 TTTELEAAIA
+707 
-717 KAEALKE
+717 
-724 ADYTADSW
+724 
-732 SAMQTKLT
+732 
-740 AAKAA
+740 
-745 LTAKESQSAVDTAA
+745 
-759 DELNTAVKALKKAE
+759 AVKALKKAE

-792 DQVAGADSVSS
+792 DKVTGADSVSS
-803 ATKAKTRSTLAAG
+803 ATKAKTRSKLVAG

-840 VLKNYT
+840 VLKKYT

-865 TTEYNGKD
+865 PTEYNGKD

-879 NYSYY
+879 SYSYY

-897 VNADGSLSFSEVKGA
+897 VNADGSFSFSEVKGA

-939 LPKTVNTVYGVVIS
+939 LPDTVNTVYGVVIS

-961 LRHLENIWKKTKLA
+961 LRHLENIWKKKELA

-985 GNTLDSK
+985 GNTLNSK

-1004 ITYYTDNGIYE
+1004 ITYYTDNGIYK
-1015 IGADQYV
+1015 IDADQYV
-1022 PVKFNGTV
+1022 PIKFNGTI

-1037 ESGKVNLTVE
+1037 KSGKVNVTVE
-1047 GLPGDYQA
+1047 GLPSDYQA
-1055 EYTVEGLED
+1055 EYTVKGLED
-1064 VQVKDGVLTY
+1064 VQVKEGVLTY
-1074 KTKGAEIG
+1074 KTKGAETG
-1082 KYTLKVSDKSG
+1082 RYTLKVSDKSG
-1093 KYADLTTDFEL
+1093 KYADLKTDFEL
-1104 TTEAVPVVFNNESA
+1104 TTEAVPVVFNSESA
-1118 ALVAAEGYAAEDVTS
+1118 ALVAAEGYAADDVTS
-1133 YVKKIE
+1133 YVKNIK

-1149 ATGKRAVKIIK
+1149 AKGKRAVKIIK
-1160 EDGTIDTTAAPFKD
+1160 EDGTIDTTAAPFKN
-1174 AENGHGFKIS
+1174 AENGQEFKIT

-1192 DYEFTYTLSQES
+1192 DCEFTYTVAQES

-1254 VNHGLHRGSFQC
+1254 VYHGLHRGSFQC

-1333 LDALKASYRVIENG
+1333 LEALKANYRVIENG
-1347 SELAGGYSEKNLVSY
+1347 SELAGGYSEKNLVGY

-1390 ARVNHGSESG
+1390 ARVNNGSESG

-1472 DNWMHKAMGIQLGLT
+1472 DNWMHKIMGIQLGLT
-1487 DSLRCK
+1487 DSLRCT

-1532 DKTITTTNLEAAIAK
+1532 NEKITTTELEAAIAK
-1547 AEALKEAEY
+1547 AEALKEADY

-1592 AAIEALV
+1592 AAVEALV
-1599 KIEEPAAVDTSSL
+1599 KAEGDKKEEPTAVDTSSL
-1612 EKVISDA
+1612 EKVISNA
-1619 AALKEADYTVDS
+1619 AALKEADYTADC
-1631 WKALQSALTDAKSAL
+1631 WKALQSALTDDKSAL
-1646 NAKESQEKVDKA
+1646 NAKESQEKVDKS
-1658 TDALNAAIKAL
+1658 TDALNTAIKAL

-1674 QTGSQNGSATP
+1674 QAGSQNGSATP

>member
-148 NEEVTVDTTKLE
+148 NEAVTVDTTKLE
-160 AAITAA
+160 AAITA
-166 EALKEADYTADSWS
+166 
-180 AMQTKLTAAK
+180 
-190 AALTA
+190 
-195 KESQSA
+195 
-201 VDTAADEL
+201 
-209 NTAVGNLKKAQ
+209 
-220 AEETKYIVMNVPYN
+220 
-234 AFYEAYNLT
+234 
-243 DKAVWEVE
+243 
-251 DGVDAV
+251 
-257 STATTNKFKGTT
+257 
-269 GLAKGTYN
+269 
-277 NGKYIMGVTLP
+277 
-288 VVVSAEDY
+288 
-296 AKLNTSLTESDDYYF
+296 
-311 TTLDSEPEAYSKLT
+311 
-325 VNKDGSYS
+325 
-333 FSKVSDAKVSNK
+333 
-345 YLSVTDLDL
+345 
-354 NAGYGDYQ
+354 
-362 VTIDGLGTKDGMK
+362 
-375 VGENETK
+375 
-382 EYTLY
+382 
-387 GAILNTTA
+387 
-395 GKSYGMTSLENLWVG
+395 
-410 TKKPNVEIAW
+410 
-420 SIKEGQ
+420 
-426 GLKRGHGAGDP
+426 
-437 FYQFSD
+437 
-443 MNGATLKS
+443 
-451 VTLITSLG
+451 
-459 VIDVPCDIILDKYY
+459 
-473 EGDLSGLTYALE
+473 
-485 NDSKEL
+485 
-491 SISGIPSDLKD
+491 
-502 VKISVSGGLATDK
+502 
-515 EVKNGKVELDKAPNA
+515 
-530 GTQYTITISSSNYP
+530 
-544 DITRTTSTP
+544 
-553 ITKDEKT
+553 
-560 ELQKWID
+560 
-567 KAVKTEGYEENAD
+567 
-580 LKEHVQEAEEMLKNK
+580 
-595 EALSYDAEELIGELT
+595 
-610 EKVKATYTSVEASA
+610 
-624 TLKGNKLE
+624 
-632 IALQDKELADF
+632 
-643 ENPTYTLS
+643 
-651 YRQGRGMTTFASG
+651 
-664 KLENL
+664 
-669 KVELE
+669 
-674 KDPTVGT
+674 
-681 DYTLTI
+681 
-687 VSDNYQ
+687 
-693 DIKTTVKASEDKTI
+693 
-707 TTTELEAAIA
+707 
-717 KAEALKE
+717 AEALKE

-859 IKGKET
+859 MKGKET

-879 NYSYY
+879 SYSYY

-912 TAQKL
+912 TAQKI

-928 KYGDYELDVNG
+928 KYGDYELDVKG
-939 LPKTVNTVYGVVIS
+939 LPKSVNTVYGVVIS

-992 DYEKMMGQTINK
+992 DYKKMMGQTINK

-1015 IGADQYV
+1015 IDADQYV

-1047 GLPGDYQA
+1047 GLPDDYQV

-1104 TTEAVPVVFNNESA
+1104 TTEAVPVVFNSESA

-1133 YVKKIE
+1133 YVKNIE

-1160 EDGTIDTTAAPFKD
+1160 EDGTIDTTSAPFKN
-1174 AENGHGFKIS
+1174 AENGQEFKIS

-1192 DYEFTYTLSQES
+1192 DCEFTYTLSKES

-1381 NEDGSFSFS
+1381 NENGSFSFS
-1390 ARVNHGSESG
+1390 ARVNNGSESG

-1413 EAGLKVK
+1413 EVGLKVK

-1429 LRVDLTGNYGD
+1429 LRVDLTGKYGD

-1487 DSLRCK
+1487 DSLRCT
-1493 LPEGTDGTGYWTIT
+1493 LPEGTNGTGYWTIT
-1507 LTALGYNDVTYKFQA
+1507 LTALGYNDVTYRFQA
-1522 TEENIVKASE
+1522 TDENIVKASKGE
-1532 DKTITTTNLEAAIAK
+1532 KITTTELEAAIAK
-1547 AEALKEAEY
+1547 AEALTESDY

-1592 AAIEALV
+1592 AAVEALV
-1599 KIEEPAAVDTSSL
+1599 KAEGDKKEEPAAVDTSSL

-1619 AALKEADYTVDS
+1619 AALKEADYTADS

-1658 TDALNAAIKAL
+1658 TDKLNSAIKAL
-1669 VKNGN
+1669 VKNGK
-1674 QTGSQNGSATP
+1674 QDGSQNGSATP
-1685 TVTKKAGTTTNGSA
+1685 TVTKKAGTTTDGSA

>member
-148 NEEVTVDTTKLE
+148 NEAVTVETTKLE

-190 AALTA
+190 AAL
-195 KESQSA
+195 K
-201 VDTAADEL
+201 
-209 NTAVGNLKKAQ
+209 
-220 AEETKYIVMNVPYN
+220 
-234 AFYEAYNLT
+234 
-243 DKAVWEVE
+243 
-251 DGVDAV
+251 
-257 STATTNKFKGTT
+257 
-269 GLAKGTYN
+269 
-277 NGKYIMGVTLP
+277 
-288 VVVSAEDY
+288 
-296 AKLNTSLTESDDYYF
+296 
-311 TTLDSEPEAYSKLT
+311 
-325 VNKDGSYS
+325 
-333 FSKVSDAKVSNK
+333 
-345 YLSVTDLDL
+345 
-354 NAGYGDYQ
+354 
-362 VTIDGLGTKDGMK
+362 
-375 VGENETK
+375 
-382 EYTLY
+382 
-387 GAILNTTA
+387 
-395 GKSYGMTSLENLWVG
+395 
-410 TKKPNVEIAW
+410 
-420 SIKEGQ
+420 
-426 GLKRGHGAGDP
+426 
-437 FYQFSD
+437 
-443 MNGATLKS
+443 
-451 VTLITSLG
+451 
-459 VIDVPCDIILDKYY
+459 
-473 EGDLSGLTYALE
+473 
-485 NDSKEL
+485 
-491 SISGIPSDLKD
+491 
-502 VKISVSGGLATDK
+502 
-515 EVKNGKVELDKAPNA
+515 
-530 GTQYTITISSSNYP
+530 
-544 DITRTTSTP
+544 
-553 ITKDEKT
+553 
-560 ELQKWID
+560 
-567 KAVKTEGYEENAD
+567 
-580 LKEHVQEAEEMLKNK
+580 
-595 EALSYDAEELIGELT
+595 
-610 EKVKATYTSVEASA
+610 
-624 TLKGNKLE
+624 
-632 IALQDKELADF
+632 
-643 ENPTYTLS
+643 
-651 YRQGRGMTTFASG
+651 
-664 KLENL
+664 
-669 KVELE
+669 
-674 KDPTVGT
+674 
-681 DYTLTI
+681 
-687 VSDNYQ
+687 
-693 DIKTTVKASEDKTI
+693 
-707 TTTELEAAIA
+707 
-717 KAEALKE
+717 
-724 ADYTADSW
+724 
-732 SAMQTKLT
+732 
-740 AAKAA
+740 
-745 LTAKESQSAVDTAA
+745 AKESQSAVDTAA

-859 IKGKET
+859 MKGKET

-879 NYSYY
+879 SYSYY

-912 TAQKL
+912 TAQKI

-1037 ESGKVNLTVE
+1037 ESGKVNITVE

-1104 TTEAVPVVFNNESA
+1104 TTEAVPVVFNSKSA

-1174 AENGHGFKIS
+1174 AENGQGFKIS

-1227 GNTSS
+1227 GDTSS

-1240 ESDKGAFDTVTRAT
+1240 ESDNGAFDTVTRAT

-1390 ARVNHGSESG
+1390 ARVNNGSESG

-1487 DSLRCK
+1487 DSLRCT

-1592 AAIEALV
+1592 AAVEALV
-1599 KIEEPAAVDTSSL
+1599 KAEGDKTEEDKKDDDKKEEPAAVDTSSL

-1674 QTGSQNGSATP
+1674 QAGSQNGSATP
-1685 TVTKKAGTTTNGSA
+1685 TVTKKAGTTTDGSA

>member
-19 MVVGLCPSTIFAAT
+19 MVIGLCPSTIFAAT

-48 VARTAEDDENEDEWN
+48 VTRTEDDSDDEWE

-77 FSAITVTPGE
+77 FSEITVTPKE
-87 GYNAESDSYFAKA
+87 GYDEGNAKYLNKA
-100 VSKSKGI
+100 YSKSKGFKTKLEG
-107 QKMLVGKAATEDTI
+107 QAATEDTI
-121 NGWDSVSGATRTSK
+121 NSWDTVSGATRTSDAIK
-135 AVKEAALAAIKSA
+135 KAALEAIQSA
-148 NEEVTVDTTKLE
+148 PVAGETVTIDTAKLE
-160 AAITAA
+160 SAIAAA
-166 EALKEADYTADSWS
+166 EKLTESDYTADSWS
-180 AMQTKLTAAK
+180 AMQTKLT
-190 AALTA
+190 
-195 KESQSA
+195 
-201 VDTAADEL
+201 V
-209 NTAVGNLKKAQ
+209 
-220 AEETKYIVMNVPYN
+220 
-234 AFYEAYNLT
+234 
-243 DKAVWEVE
+243 
-251 DGVDAV
+251 
-257 STATTNKFKGTT
+257 
-269 GLAKGTYN
+269 
-277 NGKYIMGVTLP
+277 
-288 VVVSAEDY
+288 
-296 AKLNTSLTESDDYYF
+296 
-311 TTLDSEPEAYSKLT
+311 
-325 VNKDGSYS
+325 
-333 FSKVSDAKVSNK
+333 
-345 YLSVTDLDL
+345 
-354 NAGYGDYQ
+354 
-362 VTIDGLGTKDGMK
+362 
-375 VGENETK
+375 
-382 EYTLY
+382 
-387 GAILNTTA
+387 
-395 GKSYGMTSLENLWVG
+395 
-410 TKKPNVEIAW
+410 
-420 SIKEGQ
+420 
-426 GLKRGHGAGDP
+426 
-437 FYQFSD
+437 
-443 MNGATLKS
+443 
-451 VTLITSLG
+451 
-459 VIDVPCDIILDKYY
+459 
-473 EGDLSGLTYALE
+473 
-485 NDSKEL
+485 
-491 SISGIPSDLKD
+491 
-502 VKISVSGGLATDK
+502 
-515 EVKNGKVELDKAPNA
+515 
-530 GTQYTITISSSNYP
+530 
-544 DITRTTSTP
+544 
-553 ITKDEKT
+553 
-560 ELQKWID
+560 
-567 KAVKTEGYEENAD
+567 
-580 LKEHVQEAEEMLKNK
+580 
-595 EALSYDAEELIGELT
+595 
-610 EKVKATYTSVEASA
+610 
-624 TLKGNKLE
+624 
-632 IALQDKELADF
+632 
-643 ENPTYTLS
+643 
-651 YRQGRGMTTFASG
+651 
-664 KLENL
+664 
-669 KVELE
+669 
-674 KDPTVGT
+674 
-681 DYTLTI
+681 
-687 VSDNYQ
+687 
-693 DIKTTVKASEDKTI
+693 
-707 TTTELEAAIA
+707 
-717 KAEALKE
+717 
-724 ADYTADSW
+724 
-732 SAMQTKLT
+732 
-740 AAKAA
+740 AKAA

-792 DQVAGADSVSS
+792 DKVAGADSVSS

-816 SYHVNSDGT
+816 SYHVKSDGT

-859 IKGKET
+859 MKGKET

-879 NYSYY
+879 SYSYY

-897 VNADGSLSFSEVKGA
+897 VNADGSFSFSEVKGA

-939 LPKTVNTVYGVVIS
+939 LPKSVNTVYGVVIS

-961 LRHLENIWKKTKLA
+961 LRHLENIWKKKELA

-985 GNTLDSK
+985 GNTLNSK

-1015 IGADQYV
+1015 IDADQYV
-1022 PVKFNGTV
+1022 PIKFNGTI

-1037 ESGKVNLTVE
+1037 ESGKVNVTVE

-1055 EYTVEGLED
+1055 EYTVKGLED
-1064 VQVKDGVLTY
+1064 VQVKEGVLTY
-1074 KTKGAEIG
+1074 KTKGAETG
-1082 KYTLKVSDKSG
+1082 RYTLKVSDKSG
-1093 KYADLTTDFEL
+1093 KYADLKTDFEL
-1104 TTEAVPVVFNNESA
+1104 TTEAVPVVFNSESA
-1118 ALVAAEGYAAEDVTS
+1118 ALVAAEGYAADDVTS
-1133 YVKKIE
+1133 YVKNIK

-1160 EDGTIDTTAAPFKD
+1160 EDGTIDTTAAPFKN
-1174 AENGHGFKIS
+1174 AENGQEFKIT

-1192 DYEFTYTLSQES
+1192 DCEFTYTVAQES

-1227 GNTSS
+1227 GDTSS
-1232 SDAKDSKG
+1232 SDAKDAKG

-1254 VNHGLHRGSFQC
+1254 VTHGLHRGSFQC

-1333 LDALKASYRVIENG
+1333 LEALKTKYRVIENG

-1390 ARVNHGSESG
+1390 ARVNNGSESG
-1400 IKDQALKTAPTAE
+1400 IKDQALKTAPSAE
-1413 EAGLKVK
+1413 EAGLTVK

-1429 LRVDLTGNYGD
+1429 LRVDLTRNYGD

-1487 DSLRCK
+1487 DSLRCT
-1493 LPEGTDGTGYWTIT
+1493 LPEGTNGTGYWTIT
-1507 LTALGYNDVTYKFQA
+1507 LTALGYNDVTYRFQA
-1522 TEENIVKASE
+1522 TDENIVKASE
-1532 DKTITTTNLEAAIAK
+1532 DEKITTTELEAAIAK
-1547 AEALKEAEY
+1547 AEALTESDY
-1556 TAESWASMQMEL
+1556 TAESWASMQIEL

-1592 AAIEALV
+1592 AAVEALV
-1599 KIEEPAAVDTSSL
+1599 KAEGDKKEEPAAVDTSSL

-1619 AALKEADYTVDS
+1619 AALKEADYTADS

-1658 TDALNAAIKAL
+1658 TDKLNSAIKAL
-1669 VKNGN
+1669 VKNGK
-1674 QTGSQNGSATP
+1674 QDGSQNGSATP
-1685 TVTKKAGTTTNGSA
+1685 TVTKKAGTTTDGSA

>member
-148 NEEVTVDTTKLE
+148 NEAVTVDTTKLE
-160 AAITAA
+160 AAITA
-166 EALKEADYTADSWS
+166 
-180 AMQTKLTAAK
+180 
-190 AALTA
+190 
-195 KESQSA
+195 
-201 VDTAADEL
+201 
-209 NTAVGNLKKAQ
+209 
-220 AEETKYIVMNVPYN
+220 
-234 AFYEAYNLT
+234 
-243 DKAVWEVE
+243 
-251 DGVDAV
+251 
-257 STATTNKFKGTT
+257 
-269 GLAKGTYN
+269 
-277 NGKYIMGVTLP
+277 
-288 VVVSAEDY
+288 
-296 AKLNTSLTESDDYYF
+296 
-311 TTLDSEPEAYSKLT
+311 
-325 VNKDGSYS
+325 
-333 FSKVSDAKVSNK
+333 
-345 YLSVTDLDL
+345 
-354 NAGYGDYQ
+354 
-362 VTIDGLGTKDGMK
+362 
-375 VGENETK
+375 
-382 EYTLY
+382 
-387 GAILNTTA
+387 
-395 GKSYGMTSLENLWVG
+395 
-410 TKKPNVEIAW
+410 
-420 SIKEGQ
+420 
-426 GLKRGHGAGDP
+426 
-437 FYQFSD
+437 
-443 MNGATLKS
+443 
-451 VTLITSLG
+451 
-459 VIDVPCDIILDKYY
+459 
-473 EGDLSGLTYALE
+473 
-485 NDSKEL
+485 
-491 SISGIPSDLKD
+491 
-502 VKISVSGGLATDK
+502 
-515 EVKNGKVELDKAPNA
+515 
-530 GTQYTITISSSNYP
+530 
-544 DITRTTSTP
+544 
-553 ITKDEKT
+553 
-560 ELQKWID
+560 
-567 KAVKTEGYEENAD
+567 
-580 LKEHVQEAEEMLKNK
+580 
-595 EALSYDAEELIGELT
+595 
-610 EKVKATYTSVEASA
+610 
-624 TLKGNKLE
+624 
-632 IALQDKELADF
+632 
-643 ENPTYTLS
+643 
-651 YRQGRGMTTFASG
+651 
-664 KLENL
+664 
-669 KVELE
+669 
-674 KDPTVGT
+674 
-681 DYTLTI
+681 
-687 VSDNYQ
+687 
-693 DIKTTVKASEDKTI
+693 
-707 TTTELEAAIA
+707 
-717 KAEALKE
+717 AEALKE

-803 ATKAKTRSTLAAG
+803 ATKAKTRSTLVAG

-859 IKGKET
+859 MKGKET

-879 NYSYY
+879 SYSYY

-928 KYGDYELDVNG
+928 KYGDYELDVKG

-1015 IGADQYV
+1015 IDADQYV

-1227 GNTSS
+1227 GDTSS

-1293 GSKITF
+1293 GSRITF

-1390 ARVNHGSESG
+1390 ARVNNGSESG

-1413 EAGLKVK
+1413 EAGLTVK

-1487 DSLRCK
+1487 DSLRCT

-1532 DKTITTTNLEAAIAK
+1532 DKTITTTELEAAIAK

-1592 AAIEALV
+1592 AAVEALV
-1599 KIEEPAAVDTSSL
+1599 KAEGDKTEEDKKDDDKKEEPAAVDTSSL

-1658 TDALNAAIKAL
+1658 TDELNTAIKAL

-1674 QTGSQNGSATP
+1674 QAGSQNGSATP
-1685 TVTKKAGTTTNGSA
+1685 TVTKKAGTTTDGSA
-1699 SKGTSGSK
+1699 SKGKSGSK

>member
-33 GSQTAK
+33 KDQVAK

-48 VARTAEDDENEDEWN
+48 VTRTAEDDEDEKEWN

-77 FSAITVTPGE
+77 FSEITVTPKE
-87 GYNAESDSYFAKA
+87 GYDEENASYFNKA
-100 VSKSKGI
+100 YFKTKGFKTKLEG
-107 QKMLVGKAATEDTI
+107 QAATEDTI
-121 NGWDSVSGATRTSK
+121 NSWDTVSGATRTSDAIK
-135 AVKEAALAAIKSA
+135 KAALEAIQSAPAAG
-148 NEEVTVDTTKLE
+148 ETVTIDTAKLE
-160 AAITAA
+160 SAITAA
-166 EALKEADYTADSWS
+166 EKLTESDYTADSWS
-180 AMQTKLTAAK
+180 AMQTKLTVAK
-190 AALTA
+190 AALKA

-209 NTAVGNLKKAQ
+209 NA
-220 AEETKYIVMNVPYN
+220 
-234 AFYEAYNLT
+234 
-243 DKAVWEVE
+243 
-251 DGVDAV
+251 
-257 STATTNKFKGTT
+257 
-269 GLAKGTYN
+269 
-277 NGKYIMGVTLP
+277 
-288 VVVSAEDY
+288 
-296 AKLNTSLTESDDYYF
+296 
-311 TTLDSEPEAYSKLT
+311 
-325 VNKDGSYS
+325 
-333 FSKVSDAKVSNK
+333 
-345 YLSVTDLDL
+345 
-354 NAGYGDYQ
+354 
-362 VTIDGLGTKDGMK
+362 
-375 VGENETK
+375 
-382 EYTLY
+382 
-387 GAILNTTA
+387 
-395 GKSYGMTSLENLWVG
+395 
-410 TKKPNVEIAW
+410 
-420 SIKEGQ
+420 
-426 GLKRGHGAGDP
+426 
-437 FYQFSD
+437 
-443 MNGATLKS
+443 
-451 VTLITSLG
+451 
-459 VIDVPCDIILDKYY
+459 
-473 EGDLSGLTYALE
+473 
-485 NDSKEL
+485 
-491 SISGIPSDLKD
+491 
-502 VKISVSGGLATDK
+502 
-515 EVKNGKVELDKAPNA
+515 
-530 GTQYTITISSSNYP
+530 
-544 DITRTTSTP
+544 
-553 ITKDEKT
+553 
-560 ELQKWID
+560 
-567 KAVKTEGYEENAD
+567 
-580 LKEHVQEAEEMLKNK
+580 
-595 EALSYDAEELIGELT
+595 
-610 EKVKATYTSVEASA
+610 
-624 TLKGNKLE
+624 
-632 IALQDKELADF
+632 
-643 ENPTYTLS
+643 
-651 YRQGRGMTTFASG
+651 
-664 KLENL
+664 
-669 KVELE
+669 
-674 KDPTVGT
+674 
-681 DYTLTI
+681 
-687 VSDNYQ
+687 
-693 DIKTTVKASEDKTI
+693 
-707 TTTELEAAIA
+707 
-717 KAEALKE
+717 
-724 ADYTADSW
+724 
-732 SAMQTKLT
+732 
-740 AAKAA
+740 
-745 LTAKESQSAVDTAA
+745 
-759 DELNTAVKALKKAE
+759 AVKALKKAE

-792 DQVAGADSVSS
+792 DKVAGADSVSS
-803 ATKAKTRSTLAAG
+803 ATKAKTRSKLVAG

-840 VLKNYT
+840 VLKKYT

-859 IKGKET
+859 MKGKET

-879 NYSYY
+879 SYSYY

-897 VNADGSLSFSEVKGA
+897 VNADGSFSFSEVKGA

-939 LPKTVNTVYGVVIS
+939 LPDTVNTVYGVVIS
-953 TKEGDNYG
+953 TKGGDNYG
-961 LRHLENIWKKTKLA
+961 LRHLENIWKKKELA

-985 GNTLDSK
+985 GNTLNSK

-1015 IGADQYV
+1015 IDADQYV
-1022 PVKFNGTV
+1022 PIKFNGTV

-1037 ESGKVNLTVE
+1037 KSGKVNVTVE

-1055 EYTVEGLED
+1055 EYTVKGLED
-1064 VQVKDGVLTY
+1064 VQVKEGVLTY
-1074 KTKGAEIG
+1074 KTKGAETG
-1082 KYTLKVSDKSG
+1082 RYTLKVSDKSG
-1093 KYADLTTDFEL
+1093 KYADLKTDFEL
-1104 TTEAVPVVFNNESA
+1104 TTEAVPVVFNSESA
-1118 ALVAAEGYAAEDVTS
+1118 ALVAAEGYAADDVTS
-1133 YVKKIE
+1133 YVKKIK

-1160 EDGTIDTTAAPFKD
+1160 EDGTIDTTAAPFKN
-1174 AENGHGFKIS
+1174 AENGQEFKIT

-1192 DYEFTYTLSQES
+1192 DCEFTYTLSKES

-1227 GNTSS
+1227 GDTSS
-1232 SDAKDSKG
+1232 SDAKDAKG

-1254 VNHGLHRGSFQC
+1254 AKHGLHRGSFQC

-1284 DGTTAVLTD
+1284 DKTTAVLTD

-1299 NRGEIT
+1299 DKGEIT
-1305 EESGATTK
+1305 EKSGATTK

-1333 LDALKASYRVIENG
+1333 LEALKTNYRVIENG
-1347 SELAGGYSEKNLVSY
+1347 SELAGGYSEENLVGY

-1390 ARVNHGSESG
+1390 ARVNNGSESG
-1400 IKDQALKTAPTAE
+1400 IKDQALKTAPSAE
-1413 EAGLKVK
+1413 EAGLTVK

-1429 LRVDLTGNYGD
+1429 LRVDLAGNYGD

-1472 DNWMHKAMGIQLGLT
+1472 DNWMHKIYGIQLALT
-1487 DSLRCK
+1487 DSLRCT

-1507 LTALGYNDVTYKFQA
+1507 LTALGYNDVTYRFQA
-1522 TEENIVKASE
+1522 TDENIVKASE
-1532 DKTITTTNLEAAIAK
+1532 DEKITTTELEAAIAK
-1547 AEALKEAEY
+1547 AEALTESDY

-1584 DEAVSHLN
+1584 DEAVRHLN
-1592 AAIEALV
+1592 AAVEALV

-1619 AALKEADYTVDS
+1619 ATLKEADYTVDS

-1674 QTGSQNGSATP
+1674 QAGSQNGSATP
-1685 TVTKKAGTTTNGSA
+1685 TVTKKAGTTTDGSA

>member
-148 NEEVTVDTTKLE
+148 NEAVTVDTTKLE

-190 AALTA
+190 AAL
-195 KESQSA
+195 K
-201 VDTAADEL
+201 
-209 NTAVGNLKKAQ
+209 
-220 AEETKYIVMNVPYN
+220 
-234 AFYEAYNLT
+234 
-243 DKAVWEVE
+243 
-251 DGVDAV
+251 
-257 STATTNKFKGTT
+257 
-269 GLAKGTYN
+269 
-277 NGKYIMGVTLP
+277 
-288 VVVSAEDY
+288 
-296 AKLNTSLTESDDYYF
+296 
-311 TTLDSEPEAYSKLT
+311 
-325 VNKDGSYS
+325 
-333 FSKVSDAKVSNK
+333 
-345 YLSVTDLDL
+345 
-354 NAGYGDYQ
+354 
-362 VTIDGLGTKDGMK
+362 
-375 VGENETK
+375 
-382 EYTLY
+382 
-387 GAILNTTA
+387 
-395 GKSYGMTSLENLWVG
+395 
-410 TKKPNVEIAW
+410 
-420 SIKEGQ
+420 
-426 GLKRGHGAGDP
+426 
-437 FYQFSD
+437 
-443 MNGATLKS
+443 
-451 VTLITSLG
+451 
-459 VIDVPCDIILDKYY
+459 
-473 EGDLSGLTYALE
+473 
-485 NDSKEL
+485 
-491 SISGIPSDLKD
+491 
-502 VKISVSGGLATDK
+502 
-515 EVKNGKVELDKAPNA
+515 
-530 GTQYTITISSSNYP
+530 
-544 DITRTTSTP
+544 
-553 ITKDEKT
+553 
-560 ELQKWID
+560 
-567 KAVKTEGYEENAD
+567 
-580 LKEHVQEAEEMLKNK
+580 
-595 EALSYDAEELIGELT
+595 
-610 EKVKATYTSVEASA
+610 
-624 TLKGNKLE
+624 
-632 IALQDKELADF
+632 
-643 ENPTYTLS
+643 
-651 YRQGRGMTTFASG
+651 
-664 KLENL
+664 
-669 KVELE
+669 
-674 KDPTVGT
+674 
-681 DYTLTI
+681 
-687 VSDNYQ
+687 
-693 DIKTTVKASEDKTI
+693 
-707 TTTELEAAIA
+707 
-717 KAEALKE
+717 
-724 ADYTADSW
+724 
-732 SAMQTKLT
+732 
-740 AAKAA
+740 
-745 LTAKESQSAVDTAA
+745 AKESQSAVDTAA

-803 ATKAKTRSTLAAG
+803 ATKAKTRSTLVAG
-816 SYHVNSDGT
+816 SYHVSSDGT

-859 IKGKET
+859 MKGKET

-879 NYSYY
+879 SYSYY

-939 LPKTVNTVYGVVIS
+939 LPKTVNAVYGVVIS

-961 LRHLENIWKKTKLA
+961 LRHLENIWKKTELA

-1015 IGADQYV
+1015 IDADQYV

-1093 KYADLTTDFEL
+1093 KYADLRTDFEL

-1390 ARVNHGSESG
+1390 ARVNNGSESG

-1413 EAGLKVK
+1413 EAGLTVK

-1429 LRVDLTGNYGD
+1429 LRVNLTGNYGD

-1487 DSLRCK
+1487 NSLRCT
-1493 LPEGTDGTGYWTIT
+1493 LPEGMDGTGYWTIT

-1522 TEENIVKASE
+1522 TEENIVKESE
-1532 DKTITTTNLEAAIAK
+1532 DKTITTTELEAAIAK

-1592 AAIEALV
+1592 AAVEALV
-1599 KIEEPAAVDTSSL
+1599 KAEGDKTEEDKKDDDKKEEPAAVDTSSL

-1658 TDALNAAIKAL
+1658 TDALNTAIKAL

-1674 QTGSQNGSATP
+1674 QAGSQNGSATP
-1685 TVTKKAGTTTNGSA
+1685 TVTKKAGTTTDGSA

>member
-48 VARTAEDDENEDEWN
+48 VARTEDDSDDEWK

-77 FSAITVTPGE
+77 FSEITVTPKE
-87 GYNAESDSYFAKA
+87 GYDEGNAKYLNKA
-100 VSKSKGI
+100 YSKSKGFKTKLEG
-107 QKMLVGKAATEDTI
+107 QAATEDTI
-121 NGWDSVSGATRTSK
+121 NSWDTVSGATRTSDAIK
-135 AVKEAALAAIKSA
+135 KAALEAIQSA
-148 NEEVTVDTTKLE
+148 PVAGETVTIDTAKLE
-160 AAITAA
+160 SAIAAA
-166 EALKEADYTADSWS
+166 EKLTESDYTADSWS
-180 AMQTKLTAAK
+180 AMQTKLTVAK
-190 AALTA
+190 AAL
-195 KESQSA
+195 K
-201 VDTAADEL
+201 
-209 NTAVGNLKKAQ
+209 
-220 AEETKYIVMNVPYN
+220 
-234 AFYEAYNLT
+234 
-243 DKAVWEVE
+243 
-251 DGVDAV
+251 
-257 STATTNKFKGTT
+257 
-269 GLAKGTYN
+269 
-277 NGKYIMGVTLP
+277 
-288 VVVSAEDY
+288 
-296 AKLNTSLTESDDYYF
+296 
-311 TTLDSEPEAYSKLT
+311 
-325 VNKDGSYS
+325 
-333 FSKVSDAKVSNK
+333 
-345 YLSVTDLDL
+345 
-354 NAGYGDYQ
+354 
-362 VTIDGLGTKDGMK
+362 
-375 VGENETK
+375 
-382 EYTLY
+382 
-387 GAILNTTA
+387 
-395 GKSYGMTSLENLWVG
+395 
-410 TKKPNVEIAW
+410 
-420 SIKEGQ
+420 
-426 GLKRGHGAGDP
+426 
-437 FYQFSD
+437 
-443 MNGATLKS
+443 
-451 VTLITSLG
+451 
-459 VIDVPCDIILDKYY
+459 
-473 EGDLSGLTYALE
+473 
-485 NDSKEL
+485 
-491 SISGIPSDLKD
+491 
-502 VKISVSGGLATDK
+502 
-515 EVKNGKVELDKAPNA
+515 
-530 GTQYTITISSSNYP
+530 
-544 DITRTTSTP
+544 
-553 ITKDEKT
+553 
-560 ELQKWID
+560 
-567 KAVKTEGYEENAD
+567 
-580 LKEHVQEAEEMLKNK
+580 
-595 EALSYDAEELIGELT
+595 
-610 EKVKATYTSVEASA
+610 
-624 TLKGNKLE
+624 
-632 IALQDKELADF
+632 
-643 ENPTYTLS
+643 
-651 YRQGRGMTTFASG
+651 
-664 KLENL
+664 
-669 KVELE
+669 
-674 KDPTVGT
+674 
-681 DYTLTI
+681 
-687 VSDNYQ
+687 
-693 DIKTTVKASEDKTI
+693 
-707 TTTELEAAIA
+707 
-717 KAEALKE
+717 
-724 ADYTADSW
+724 
-732 SAMQTKLT
+732 
-740 AAKAA
+740 
-745 LTAKESQSAVDTAA
+745 AKESQSAVDTAA

-792 DQVAGADSVSS
+792 DKVAGADSVSS

-859 IKGKET
+859 MKGKET

-897 VNADGSLSFSEVKGA
+897 VNADGSFSFSEVKGA

-939 LPKTVNTVYGVVIS
+939 LPKSVNTVYGVVIS

-961 LRHLENIWKKTKLA
+961 LRHLENIWKKKELA

-985 GNTLDSK
+985 GNTLNSK

-1015 IGADQYV
+1015 IDTDQYV
-1022 PVKFNGTV
+1022 PIKFNGTI

-1037 ESGKVNLTVE
+1037 KSGKVNVTVE

-1064 VQVKDGVLTY
+1064 AQVKDGVLTY
-1074 KTKGAEIG
+1074 KTKSAEIG

-1093 KYADLTTDFEL
+1093 KYADLETDFEL
-1104 TTEAVPVVFNNESA
+1104 TTEAVPVVFNSESA
-1118 ALVAAEGYAAEDVTS
+1118 ALVAAEGYAADDVTS
-1133 YVKKIE
+1133 YVKKIK

-1160 EDGTIDTTAAPFKD
+1160 EDGTIDTTAAPFKN
-1174 AENGHGFKIS
+1174 AENGQEFKIT

-1192 DYEFTYTLSQES
+1192 DYEFTYTLSKES

-1227 GNTSS
+1227 GDTSS
-1232 SDAKDSKG
+1232 SDAKDAKG

-1254 VNHGLHRGSFQC
+1254 VTHGLHRGSFQC

-1284 DGTTAVLTD
+1284 DKTTAVLTD

-1299 NRGEIT
+1299 DKGEIT
-1305 EESGATTK
+1305 EKSGATTK

-1333 LDALKASYRVIENG
+1333 LEALKTNYRVIENG
-1347 SELAGGYSEKNLVSY
+1347 SELAGGYSEKNLVGY

-1390 ARVNHGSESG
+1390 ARVNNGSESG
-1400 IKDQALKTAPTAE
+1400 IKDQALKTAPSAE
-1413 EAGLKVK
+1413 EAGLTVK

-1429 LRVDLTGNYGD
+1429 LRVDLTRNYGD

-1487 DSLRCK
+1487 DSLRCT

-1532 DKTITTTNLEAAIAK
+1532 GEKITTTELEAAIAK
-1547 AEALKEAEY
+1547 AEALTESDY

-1584 DEAVSHLN
+1584 DEAVRHLN
-1592 AAIEALV
+1592 AAVEALV
-1599 KIEEPAAVDTSSL
+1599 KAEGDKTEEPAAVDTSSL

-1619 AALKEADYTVDS
+1619 AALKEADYTADS

-1658 TDALNAAIKAL
+1658 TDKLNSAIKAL
-1669 VKNGN
+1669 VKNGK
-1674 QTGSQNGSATP
+1674 QDGSVTP
-1685 TVTKKAGTTTNGSA
+1685 TVTKKAGTTTDGSA

-1716 VLGLLGLAFSSLG
+1716 ILGLLGLAFSSLG

>member
-33 GSQTAK
+33 GSQTTK

-148 NEEVTVDTTKLE
+148 NEAVTVDTTKLE

-209 NTAVGNLKKAQ
+209 NA
-220 AEETKYIVMNVPYN
+220 
-234 AFYEAYNLT
+234 
-243 DKAVWEVE
+243 
-251 DGVDAV
+251 
-257 STATTNKFKGTT
+257 
-269 GLAKGTYN
+269 
-277 NGKYIMGVTLP
+277 
-288 VVVSAEDY
+288 
-296 AKLNTSLTESDDYYF
+296 
-311 TTLDSEPEAYSKLT
+311 
-325 VNKDGSYS
+325 
-333 FSKVSDAKVSNK
+333 
-345 YLSVTDLDL
+345 
-354 NAGYGDYQ
+354 
-362 VTIDGLGTKDGMK
+362 
-375 VGENETK
+375 
-382 EYTLY
+382 
-387 GAILNTTA
+387 
-395 GKSYGMTSLENLWVG
+395 
-410 TKKPNVEIAW
+410 
-420 SIKEGQ
+420 
-426 GLKRGHGAGDP
+426 
-437 FYQFSD
+437 
-443 MNGATLKS
+443 
-451 VTLITSLG
+451 
-459 VIDVPCDIILDKYY
+459 
-473 EGDLSGLTYALE
+473 
-485 NDSKEL
+485 
-491 SISGIPSDLKD
+491 
-502 VKISVSGGLATDK
+502 
-515 EVKNGKVELDKAPNA
+515 
-530 GTQYTITISSSNYP
+530 
-544 DITRTTSTP
+544 
-553 ITKDEKT
+553 
-560 ELQKWID
+560 
-567 KAVKTEGYEENAD
+567 
-580 LKEHVQEAEEMLKNK
+580 
-595 EALSYDAEELIGELT
+595 
-610 EKVKATYTSVEASA
+610 
-624 TLKGNKLE
+624 
-632 IALQDKELADF
+632 
-643 ENPTYTLS
+643 
-651 YRQGRGMTTFASG
+651 
-664 KLENL
+664 
-669 KVELE
+669 
-674 KDPTVGT
+674 
-681 DYTLTI
+681 
-687 VSDNYQ
+687 
-693 DIKTTVKASEDKTI
+693 
-707 TTTELEAAIA
+707 
-717 KAEALKE
+717 
-724 ADYTADSW
+724 
-732 SAMQTKLT
+732 
-740 AAKAA
+740 
-745 LTAKESQSAVDTAA
+745 
-759 DELNTAVKALKKAE
+759 AVKALKKAE

-803 ATKAKTRSTLAAG
+803 ATKAKTRSKLVAG

-859 IKGKET
+859 MKGKET

-879 NYSYY
+879 SYSYY

-961 LRHLENIWKKTKLA
+961 LRHLENIWKKTELA

-992 DYEKMMGQTINK
+992 NYEKMMGQTINK

-1015 IGADQYV
+1015 IDADQYV

-1037 ESGKVNLTVE
+1037 ESGKVNVTVE
-1047 GLPGDYQA
+1047 GLPDDYQE

-1082 KYTLKVSDKSG
+1082 KYTLKVFDKSG

-1104 TTEAVPVVFNNESA
+1104 TTEAVPVVFNSESA

-1133 YVKKIE
+1133 YVKNIE

-1160 EDGTIDTTAAPFKD
+1160 EDGTIDTTAAPFKN
-1174 AENGHGFKIS
+1174 AENGQEFKIT

-1192 DYEFTYTLSQES
+1192 DCEFTYTVAQES

-1227 GNTSS
+1227 GDTSS

-1381 NEDGSFSFS
+1381 NENGSFSFS
-1390 ARVNHGSESG
+1390 ARVNNGSESG

-1413 EAGLKVK
+1413 EVGLKVK

-1429 LRVDLTGNYGD
+1429 LRVDLTGKYGD

-1487 DSLRCK
+1487 DSLRCT

-1592 AAIEALV
+1592 AAVEALV
-1599 KIEEPAAVDTSSL
+1599 KAEGDKTEEPAAVDTSSL

-1674 QTGSQNGSATP
+1674 QAGSQNGSATP
-1685 TVTKKAGTTTNGSA
+1685 TVTKKAGTTTDGSA

>member
-7 KVKAMSMAVAMS
+7 KVKAMSMAVALS

-148 NEEVTVDTTKLE
+148 NEAVTVDTTKLE

-209 NTAVGNLKKAQ
+209 NA
-220 AEETKYIVMNVPYN
+220 
-234 AFYEAYNLT
+234 
-243 DKAVWEVE
+243 
-251 DGVDAV
+251 
-257 STATTNKFKGTT
+257 
-269 GLAKGTYN
+269 
-277 NGKYIMGVTLP
+277 
-288 VVVSAEDY
+288 
-296 AKLNTSLTESDDYYF
+296 
-311 TTLDSEPEAYSKLT
+311 
-325 VNKDGSYS
+325 
-333 FSKVSDAKVSNK
+333 
-345 YLSVTDLDL
+345 
-354 NAGYGDYQ
+354 
-362 VTIDGLGTKDGMK
+362 
-375 VGENETK
+375 
-382 EYTLY
+382 
-387 GAILNTTA
+387 
-395 GKSYGMTSLENLWVG
+395 
-410 TKKPNVEIAW
+410 
-420 SIKEGQ
+420 
-426 GLKRGHGAGDP
+426 
-437 FYQFSD
+437 
-443 MNGATLKS
+443 
-451 VTLITSLG
+451 
-459 VIDVPCDIILDKYY
+459 
-473 EGDLSGLTYALE
+473 
-485 NDSKEL
+485 
-491 SISGIPSDLKD
+491 
-502 VKISVSGGLATDK
+502 
-515 EVKNGKVELDKAPNA
+515 
-530 GTQYTITISSSNYP
+530 
-544 DITRTTSTP
+544 
-553 ITKDEKT
+553 
-560 ELQKWID
+560 
-567 KAVKTEGYEENAD
+567 
-580 LKEHVQEAEEMLKNK
+580 
-595 EALSYDAEELIGELT
+595 
-610 EKVKATYTSVEASA
+610 
-624 TLKGNKLE
+624 
-632 IALQDKELADF
+632 
-643 ENPTYTLS
+643 
-651 YRQGRGMTTFASG
+651 
-664 KLENL
+664 
-669 KVELE
+669 
-674 KDPTVGT
+674 
-681 DYTLTI
+681 
-687 VSDNYQ
+687 
-693 DIKTTVKASEDKTI
+693 
-707 TTTELEAAIA
+707 
-717 KAEALKE
+717 
-724 ADYTADSW
+724 
-732 SAMQTKLT
+732 
-740 AAKAA
+740 
-745 LTAKESQSAVDTAA
+745 
-759 DELNTAVKALKKAE
+759 AVKALKKAE

-816 SYHVNSDGT
+816 SYHVNNDGT

-859 IKGKET
+859 MKGKET
-865 TTEYNGKD
+865 TTEYNGKA

-879 NYSYY
+879 SYSYY

-961 LRHLENIWKKTKLA
+961 LRHLENIWKKTELA

-985 GNTLDSK
+985 GNTLNSK

-1015 IGADQYV
+1015 IDADQYV
-1022 PVKFNGTV
+1022 PIKFNGTV

-1037 ESGKVNLTVE
+1037 KSGKVNVTVE

-1055 EYTVEGLED
+1055 EYTVKGLED
-1064 VQVKDGVLTY
+1064 VQVKEGILTY

-1093 KYADLTTDFEL
+1093 KYADLKTDFEL
-1104 TTEAVPVVFNNESA
+1104 TTEAVPVVFNSESA
-1118 ALVAAEGYAAEDVTS
+1118 ALVAAEGYAADDVTS
-1133 YVKKIE
+1133 YVKKIK

-1160 EDGTIDTTAAPFKD
+1160 EDGTIDTTAAPFKN
-1174 AENGHGFKIS
+1174 AENGQEFKIT

-1192 DYEFTYTLSQES
+1192 DCEFTYTVAQES

-1227 GNTSS
+1227 GDTSS

-1381 NEDGSFSFS
+1381 NENGSFSFS
-1390 ARVNHGSESG
+1390 ARVNNGSESG

-1413 EAGLKVK
+1413 KAGLTVK

-1487 DSLRCK
+1487 DSLRCT

-1532 DKTITTTNLEAAIAK
+1532 DKTITTTELEAAIAK
-1547 AEALKEAEY
+1547 AEALKEADY

-1592 AAIEALV
+1592 AAVEALV
-1599 KIEEPAAVDTSSL
+1599 KAEGDKTEEDKKDDDKTEEPAAVDTSSL

-1674 QTGSQNGSATP
+1674 QAGSQNGSATP
-1685 TVTKKAGTTTNGSA
+1685 TVTKKAGTTTDGSA

>member
-48 VARTAEDDENEDEWN
+48 VTRTEDDSDDEWE

-77 FSAITVTPGE
+77 FSEITVTPKE
-87 GYNAESDSYFAKA
+87 GYDEGNAKYLNKA
-100 VSKSKGI
+100 YSKSKGFKTKLEG
-107 QKMLVGKAATEDTI
+107 QAATEDTI
-121 NGWDSVSGATRTSK
+121 NSWDTVSGATRTSDAIK
-135 AVKEAALAAIKSA
+135 KAALEAIQSA
-148 NEEVTVDTTKLE
+148 PVAGETVTIDTAKLE
-160 AAITAA
+160 SAIAAA
-166 EALKEADYTADSWS
+166 EKLTESDYTADSWS
-180 AMQTKLTAAK
+180 AMQTKLT
-190 AALTA
+190 
-195 KESQSA
+195 
-201 VDTAADEL
+201 V
-209 NTAVGNLKKAQ
+209 
-220 AEETKYIVMNVPYN
+220 
-234 AFYEAYNLT
+234 
-243 DKAVWEVE
+243 
-251 DGVDAV
+251 
-257 STATTNKFKGTT
+257 
-269 GLAKGTYN
+269 
-277 NGKYIMGVTLP
+277 
-288 VVVSAEDY
+288 
-296 AKLNTSLTESDDYYF
+296 
-311 TTLDSEPEAYSKLT
+311 
-325 VNKDGSYS
+325 
-333 FSKVSDAKVSNK
+333 
-345 YLSVTDLDL
+345 
-354 NAGYGDYQ
+354 
-362 VTIDGLGTKDGMK
+362 
-375 VGENETK
+375 
-382 EYTLY
+382 
-387 GAILNTTA
+387 
-395 GKSYGMTSLENLWVG
+395 
-410 TKKPNVEIAW
+410 
-420 SIKEGQ
+420 
-426 GLKRGHGAGDP
+426 
-437 FYQFSD
+437 
-443 MNGATLKS
+443 
-451 VTLITSLG
+451 
-459 VIDVPCDIILDKYY
+459 
-473 EGDLSGLTYALE
+473 
-485 NDSKEL
+485 
-491 SISGIPSDLKD
+491 
-502 VKISVSGGLATDK
+502 
-515 EVKNGKVELDKAPNA
+515 
-530 GTQYTITISSSNYP
+530 
-544 DITRTTSTP
+544 
-553 ITKDEKT
+553 
-560 ELQKWID
+560 
-567 KAVKTEGYEENAD
+567 
-580 LKEHVQEAEEMLKNK
+580 
-595 EALSYDAEELIGELT
+595 
-610 EKVKATYTSVEASA
+610 
-624 TLKGNKLE
+624 
-632 IALQDKELADF
+632 
-643 ENPTYTLS
+643 
-651 YRQGRGMTTFASG
+651 
-664 KLENL
+664 
-669 KVELE
+669 
-674 KDPTVGT
+674 
-681 DYTLTI
+681 
-687 VSDNYQ
+687 
-693 DIKTTVKASEDKTI
+693 
-707 TTTELEAAIA
+707 
-717 KAEALKE
+717 
-724 ADYTADSW
+724 
-732 SAMQTKLT
+732 
-740 AAKAA
+740 AKAA

-792 DQVAGADSVSS
+792 DKVAGADSVSS

-816 SYHVNSDGT
+816 SYHVKSDGT

-859 IKGKET
+859 MKGKET

-879 NYSYY
+879 SYSYY

-897 VNADGSLSFSEVKGA
+897 VNADGSFSFSEVKGA

-917 SDASIDFTTDT
+917 SGASIDFTTDT

-939 LPKTVNTVYGVVIS
+939 LPKSVNTVYGVVIS

-961 LRHLENIWKKTKLA
+961 LRHLENIWKKKELA

-985 GNTLDSK
+985 GNTLNSK

-1015 IGADQYV
+1015 IDADQYV
-1022 PVKFNGTV
+1022 PIKFNGTI

-1037 ESGKVNLTVE
+1037 KSGKVNVTVE

-1064 VQVKDGVLTY
+1064 AQVKEGVLTY
-1074 KTKGAEIG
+1074 KTKGAETG
-1082 KYTLKVSDKSG
+1082 RYTLKVSDKSG
-1093 KYADLTTDFEL
+1093 KYADLKTDFEL
-1104 TTEAVPVVFNNESA
+1104 TTEAVPVVFNSESA
-1118 ALVAAEGYAAEDVTS
+1118 ALVAAEGYAADDVTS
-1133 YVKKIE
+1133 YVKKIK

-1160 EDGTIDTTAAPFKD
+1160 EDGTIDTTAAPFKN
-1174 AENGHGFKIS
+1174 AENGQEFKIT

-1192 DYEFTYTLSQES
+1192 DCEFTYTVAQES

-1227 GNTSS
+1227 GDTSS

-1381 NEDGSFSFS
+1381 NENGSFSFS
-1390 ARVNHGSESG
+1390 ARVDNGSESG

-1413 EAGLKVK
+1413 KAGLTVK

-1472 DNWMHKAMGIQLGLT
+1472 DNWMHKMMGIQLGLT
-1487 DSLRCK
+1487 HSVRCQ
-1493 LPEGTDGTGYWTIT
+1493 LPAGTDGTGHWK
-1507 LTALGYNDVTYKFQA
+1507 LTVYALGYQDYTFEFDATATNIVTPTDPSTIDTTALKAALEKVKALNKDDYTEESWKKVEDEATETQEMLKEIEAAIKDKTTVAFSQAAVDEQVNEHLTAAINGLVKKEKPVEPVVTPAVKPTVTPGKNETKPIATPTPVVKPGITAKVSQVYVGKKATIKVTKTKVTGKVTFKSSNKKVATVNSKGVITGKKAGKAVITVKVGKYTKKLTVKVKKPSFKLVKSSVKLKKGKKTTIRVKAAPVSKVTYK
-1522 TEENIVKASE
+1522 TSNKKV
-1532 DKTITTTNLEAAIAK
+1532 
-1547 AEALKEAEY
+1547 
-1556 TAESWASMQMEL
+1556 
-1568 QEAKDE
+1568 
-1574 LKNPKTQATV
+1574 ATV
-1584 DEAVSHLN
+1584 N
-1592 AAIEALV
+1592 
-1599 KIEEPAAVDTSSL
+1599 
-1612 EKVISDA
+1612 
-1619 AALKEADYTVDS
+1619 
-1631 WKALQSALTDAKSAL
+1631 
-1646 NAKESQEKVDKA
+1646 
-1658 TDALNAAIKAL
+1658 
-1669 VKNGN
+1669 
-1674 QTGSQNGSATP
+1674 
-1685 TVTKKAGTTTNGSA
+1685 
-1699 SKGTSGSK
+1699 SKGVVT
-1707 AAKTGDPAN
+1707 AKKKGTAKITVKCNGITRTFK
-1716 VLGLLGLAFSSLG
+1716 VT
-1729 AGVGGFAWK
+1729 VK
-1738 RKRK
+1738 

>member
-77 FSAITVTPGE
+77 FSVITVTPGE

-148 NEEVTVDTTKLE
+148 NEAVTVDTTKLE
-160 AAITAA
+160 VAITAA

-209 NTAVGNLKKAQ
+209 NA
-220 AEETKYIVMNVPYN
+220 
-234 AFYEAYNLT
+234 
-243 DKAVWEVE
+243 
-251 DGVDAV
+251 
-257 STATTNKFKGTT
+257 
-269 GLAKGTYN
+269 
-277 NGKYIMGVTLP
+277 
-288 VVVSAEDY
+288 
-296 AKLNTSLTESDDYYF
+296 
-311 TTLDSEPEAYSKLT
+311 
-325 VNKDGSYS
+325 
-333 FSKVSDAKVSNK
+333 
-345 YLSVTDLDL
+345 
-354 NAGYGDYQ
+354 
-362 VTIDGLGTKDGMK
+362 
-375 VGENETK
+375 
-382 EYTLY
+382 
-387 GAILNTTA
+387 
-395 GKSYGMTSLENLWVG
+395 
-410 TKKPNVEIAW
+410 
-420 SIKEGQ
+420 
-426 GLKRGHGAGDP
+426 
-437 FYQFSD
+437 
-443 MNGATLKS
+443 
-451 VTLITSLG
+451 
-459 VIDVPCDIILDKYY
+459 
-473 EGDLSGLTYALE
+473 
-485 NDSKEL
+485 
-491 SISGIPSDLKD
+491 
-502 VKISVSGGLATDK
+502 
-515 EVKNGKVELDKAPNA
+515 
-530 GTQYTITISSSNYP
+530 
-544 DITRTTSTP
+544 
-553 ITKDEKT
+553 
-560 ELQKWID
+560 
-567 KAVKTEGYEENAD
+567 AVKT
-580 LKEHVQEAEEMLKNK
+580 
-595 EALSYDAEELIGELT
+595 
-610 EKVKATYTSVEASA
+610 
-624 TLKGNKLE
+624 
-632 IALQDKELADF
+632 
-643 ENPTYTLS
+643 
-651 YRQGRGMTTFASG
+651 
-664 KLENL
+664 
-669 KVELE
+669 
-674 KDPTVGT
+674 
-681 DYTLTI
+681 
-687 VSDNYQ
+687 
-693 DIKTTVKASEDKTI
+693 
-707 TTTELEAAIA
+707 
-717 KAEALKE
+717 
-724 ADYTADSW
+724 
-732 SAMQTKLT
+732 
-740 AAKAA
+740 
-745 LTAKESQSAVDTAA
+745 
-759 DELNTAVKALKKAE
+759 LKKAE

-840 VLKNYT
+840 VLKKYT

-859 IKGKET
+859 MKGKET

-879 NYSYY
+879 SYSYY

-1015 IGADQYV
+1015 IDADQYV
-1022 PVKFNGTV
+1022 PVKFNGTI

-1037 ESGKVNLTVE
+1037 ESGKVNVTVE

-1082 KYTLKVSDKSG
+1082 KYTLKVFDKSG

-1104 TTEAVPVVFNNESA
+1104 TTEAVPVVFNSESA

-1133 YVKKIE
+1133 YVKNIK

-1381 NEDGSFSFS
+1381 NENGSFSFS
-1390 ARVNHGSESG
+1390 ARVNNGSESG

-1413 EAGLKVK
+1413 KAGLTVK

-1487 DSLRCK
+1487 DSLRCT

-1532 DKTITTTNLEAAIAK
+1532 DKTITTTELEAAIAK
-1547 AEALKEAEY
+1547 AEALKEADY

-1592 AAIEALV
+1592 AAVEALV
-1599 KIEEPAAVDTSSL
+1599 KAEGDKTEEDKKDNDKTEEPAAVDTSSL

-1658 TDALNAAIKAL
+1658 TDALNTAIKAL

-1674 QTGSQNGSATP
+1674 QAGSQNGSATP
-1685 TVTKKAGTTTNGSA
+1685 TVTKKAGTTTDGSA

>member
-33 GSQTAK
+33 GSQTTK

-148 NEEVTVDTTKLE
+148 NEAVTVDTTKLE
-160 AAITAA
+160 AAITDA

-209 NTAVGNLKKAQ
+209 NA
-220 AEETKYIVMNVPYN
+220 
-234 AFYEAYNLT
+234 
-243 DKAVWEVE
+243 
-251 DGVDAV
+251 
-257 STATTNKFKGTT
+257 
-269 GLAKGTYN
+269 
-277 NGKYIMGVTLP
+277 
-288 VVVSAEDY
+288 
-296 AKLNTSLTESDDYYF
+296 
-311 TTLDSEPEAYSKLT
+311 
-325 VNKDGSYS
+325 
-333 FSKVSDAKVSNK
+333 
-345 YLSVTDLDL
+345 
-354 NAGYGDYQ
+354 
-362 VTIDGLGTKDGMK
+362 
-375 VGENETK
+375 
-382 EYTLY
+382 
-387 GAILNTTA
+387 
-395 GKSYGMTSLENLWVG
+395 
-410 TKKPNVEIAW
+410 
-420 SIKEGQ
+420 
-426 GLKRGHGAGDP
+426 
-437 FYQFSD
+437 
-443 MNGATLKS
+443 
-451 VTLITSLG
+451 
-459 VIDVPCDIILDKYY
+459 
-473 EGDLSGLTYALE
+473 
-485 NDSKEL
+485 
-491 SISGIPSDLKD
+491 
-502 VKISVSGGLATDK
+502 
-515 EVKNGKVELDKAPNA
+515 
-530 GTQYTITISSSNYP
+530 
-544 DITRTTSTP
+544 
-553 ITKDEKT
+553 
-560 ELQKWID
+560 
-567 KAVKTEGYEENAD
+567 
-580 LKEHVQEAEEMLKNK
+580 
-595 EALSYDAEELIGELT
+595 
-610 EKVKATYTSVEASA
+610 
-624 TLKGNKLE
+624 
-632 IALQDKELADF
+632 
-643 ENPTYTLS
+643 
-651 YRQGRGMTTFASG
+651 
-664 KLENL
+664 
-669 KVELE
+669 
-674 KDPTVGT
+674 
-681 DYTLTI
+681 
-687 VSDNYQ
+687 
-693 DIKTTVKASEDKTI
+693 
-707 TTTELEAAIA
+707 
-717 KAEALKE
+717 
-724 ADYTADSW
+724 
-732 SAMQTKLT
+732 
-740 AAKAA
+740 
-745 LTAKESQSAVDTAA
+745 
-759 DELNTAVKALKKAE
+759 AVKALKKAE
-773 VAKETY
+773 FAKETY

-803 ATKAKTRSTLAAG
+803 ATKAKTRSKLVAG

-859 IKGKET
+859 MKGKET

-879 NYSYY
+879 SYSYY

-912 TAQKL
+912 TAQKI

-928 KYGDYELDVNG
+928 KYGDYELDVKG

-1104 TTEAVPVVFNNESA
+1104 TKEAVPVVFNNESA

-1133 YVKKIE
+1133 YVKKIK

-1227 GNTSS
+1227 GDTSS

-1347 SELAGGYSEKNLVSY
+1347 SELAGEYSEKNLVSY

-1390 ARVNHGSESG
+1390 ARVNNGSESG

-1547 AEALKEAEY
+1547 AEALKEADY

-1592 AAIEALV
+1592 AAVEALV
-1599 KIEEPAAVDTSSL
+1599 KAEGDKKDDDKTEEPAAVDTSSL

-1658 TDALNAAIKAL
+1658 TDALNTAIKAL

-1674 QTGSQNGSATP
+1674 QAGSQNGSATP
-1685 TVTKKAGTTTNGSA
+1685 TVTKKAGTTTDGSA

-1707 AAKTGDPAN
+1707 AAKTGDPTN

>member
-7 KVKAMSMAVAMS
+7 KVKAMSMAVVMS

-48 VARTAEDDENEDEWN
+48 VTRTEDDSDDEWK

-77 FSAITVTPGE
+77 FSEITVTPKE
-87 GYNAESDSYFAKA
+87 GYDEGNAKYLNKA
-100 VSKSKGI
+100 YSKSKGFKTKLEG
-107 QKMLVGKAATEDTI
+107 QAATEDTI
-121 NGWDSVSGATRTSK
+121 NSWDTVSGATRTSDAIK
-135 AVKEAALAAIKSA
+135 KAALEAIQSA
-148 NEEVTVDTTKLE
+148 PVAGETVTIDTAKLE
-160 AAITAA
+160 SAIAAA
-166 EALKEADYTADSWS
+166 EKLTESDYTADSWS
-180 AMQTKLTAAK
+180 AMQTKLTVAK
-190 AALTA
+190 AAL
-195 KESQSA
+195 K
-201 VDTAADEL
+201 
-209 NTAVGNLKKAQ
+209 
-220 AEETKYIVMNVPYN
+220 
-234 AFYEAYNLT
+234 
-243 DKAVWEVE
+243 
-251 DGVDAV
+251 
-257 STATTNKFKGTT
+257 
-269 GLAKGTYN
+269 
-277 NGKYIMGVTLP
+277 
-288 VVVSAEDY
+288 
-296 AKLNTSLTESDDYYF
+296 
-311 TTLDSEPEAYSKLT
+311 
-325 VNKDGSYS
+325 
-333 FSKVSDAKVSNK
+333 
-345 YLSVTDLDL
+345 
-354 NAGYGDYQ
+354 
-362 VTIDGLGTKDGMK
+362 
-375 VGENETK
+375 
-382 EYTLY
+382 
-387 GAILNTTA
+387 
-395 GKSYGMTSLENLWVG
+395 
-410 TKKPNVEIAW
+410 
-420 SIKEGQ
+420 
-426 GLKRGHGAGDP
+426 
-437 FYQFSD
+437 
-443 MNGATLKS
+443 
-451 VTLITSLG
+451 
-459 VIDVPCDIILDKYY
+459 
-473 EGDLSGLTYALE
+473 
-485 NDSKEL
+485 
-491 SISGIPSDLKD
+491 
-502 VKISVSGGLATDK
+502 
-515 EVKNGKVELDKAPNA
+515 
-530 GTQYTITISSSNYP
+530 
-544 DITRTTSTP
+544 
-553 ITKDEKT
+553 
-560 ELQKWID
+560 
-567 KAVKTEGYEENAD
+567 
-580 LKEHVQEAEEMLKNK
+580 
-595 EALSYDAEELIGELT
+595 
-610 EKVKATYTSVEASA
+610 
-624 TLKGNKLE
+624 
-632 IALQDKELADF
+632 
-643 ENPTYTLS
+643 
-651 YRQGRGMTTFASG
+651 
-664 KLENL
+664 
-669 KVELE
+669 
-674 KDPTVGT
+674 
-681 DYTLTI
+681 
-687 VSDNYQ
+687 
-693 DIKTTVKASEDKTI
+693 
-707 TTTELEAAIA
+707 
-717 KAEALKE
+717 
-724 ADYTADSW
+724 
-732 SAMQTKLT
+732 
-740 AAKAA
+740 
-745 LTAKESQSAVDTAA
+745 AKESQSAVDTAA

-792 DQVAGADSVSS
+792 DQVGGADSVSS

-859 IKGKET
+859 MKGKET

-879 NYSYY
+879 SYSYY

-897 VNADGSLSFSEVKGA
+897 VNADGSFSFSEVKGA

-939 LPKTVNTVYGVVIS
+939 LPKSVNTVYGVVIS

-961 LRHLENIWKKTKLA
+961 LRHLENIWKKKELA

-985 GNTLDSK
+985 GNTLNSK

-1015 IGADQYV
+1015 IDTDQYV
-1022 PVKFNGTV
+1022 PIKFNGTI

-1037 ESGKVNLTVE
+1037 KSGKVNVTVE

-1064 VQVKDGVLTY
+1064 AQVKDGVLTY
-1074 KTKGAEIG
+1074 KTKSAEIG

-1093 KYADLTTDFEL
+1093 KYADLETDFEL
-1104 TTEAVPVVFNNESA
+1104 TTEAVPVVFNSESA
-1118 ALVAAEGYAAEDVTS
+1118 ALVAAEGYAADDVTS
-1133 YVKKIE
+1133 YVKKIK

-1160 EDGTIDTTAAPFKD
+1160 EDGTIDTTAAPFKN
-1174 AENGHGFKIS
+1174 AENGQEFKIT

-1227 GNTSS
+1227 GDTSS
-1232 SDAKDSKG
+1232 SDAKDAKG

-1254 VNHGLHRGSFQC
+1254 VTHGLHRGSFQC

-1293 GSKITF
+1293 GSKITL

-1305 EESGATTK
+1305 EKSGATTK

-1333 LDALKASYRVIENG
+1333 LEALKTNYRVIENG
-1347 SELAGGYSEKNLVSY
+1347 SELAGGYSEKNLVGY

-1390 ARVNHGSESG
+1390 ARVNNGSESG
-1400 IKDQALKTAPTAE
+1400 IKDQALKTAPSAE
-1413 EAGLKVK
+1413 EAGLTVK

-1429 LRVDLTGNYGD
+1429 LRVDLAGNYGD

-1487 DSLRCK
+1487 DSLRCT

-1532 DKTITTTNLEAAIAK
+1532 GEKITTTELEAAIAK
-1547 AEALKEAEY
+1547 AEALTESDY

-1584 DEAVSHLN
+1584 DEAVRHLN
-1592 AAIEALV
+1592 AAVEALV
-1599 KIEEPAAVDTSSL
+1599 KAEGDKTEEPAAVDTSSL

-1619 AALKEADYTVDS
+1619 AALKEADYTADS

-1658 TDALNAAIKAL
+1658 TDKLNSAIKAL
-1669 VKNGN
+1669 VKNGK
-1674 QTGSQNGSATP
+1674 QDGSVTP
-1685 TVTKKAGTTTNGSA
+1685 TVTKKAGTTTDGSA

>member
-39 DGTYTKTAH
+39 DGTYTRTAH
-48 VARTAEDDENEDEWN
+48 VTRTEDDSDDEWE

-77 FSAITVTPGE
+77 FSEITVTPKE
-87 GYNAESDSYFAKA
+87 GYDEGNASYFKKAYSKEPKGFKAKLE
-100 VSKSKGI
+100 G
-107 QKMLVGKAATEDTI
+107 QAATEDTI
-121 NGWDSVSGATRTSK
+121 NSWDTVSGATRTSDAIK
-135 AVKEAALAAIKSA
+135 KAALEAIQSAPAAG
-148 NEEVTVDTTKLE
+148 ETVTIDTAKLE
-160 AAITAA
+160 SAITAA
-166 EALKEADYTADSWS
+166 EKLTESDYTADSWS
-180 AMQTKLTAAK
+180 AMQTKLTVAK
-190 AALTA
+190 AALKA

-209 NTAVGNLKKAQ
+209 NA
-220 AEETKYIVMNVPYN
+220 
-234 AFYEAYNLT
+234 
-243 DKAVWEVE
+243 
-251 DGVDAV
+251 
-257 STATTNKFKGTT
+257 
-269 GLAKGTYN
+269 
-277 NGKYIMGVTLP
+277 
-288 VVVSAEDY
+288 
-296 AKLNTSLTESDDYYF
+296 
-311 TTLDSEPEAYSKLT
+311 
-325 VNKDGSYS
+325 
-333 FSKVSDAKVSNK
+333 
-345 YLSVTDLDL
+345 
-354 NAGYGDYQ
+354 
-362 VTIDGLGTKDGMK
+362 
-375 VGENETK
+375 
-382 EYTLY
+382 
-387 GAILNTTA
+387 
-395 GKSYGMTSLENLWVG
+395 
-410 TKKPNVEIAW
+410 
-420 SIKEGQ
+420 
-426 GLKRGHGAGDP
+426 
-437 FYQFSD
+437 
-443 MNGATLKS
+443 
-451 VTLITSLG
+451 
-459 VIDVPCDIILDKYY
+459 
-473 EGDLSGLTYALE
+473 
-485 NDSKEL
+485 
-491 SISGIPSDLKD
+491 
-502 VKISVSGGLATDK
+502 
-515 EVKNGKVELDKAPNA
+515 
-530 GTQYTITISSSNYP
+530 
-544 DITRTTSTP
+544 
-553 ITKDEKT
+553 
-560 ELQKWID
+560 
-567 KAVKTEGYEENAD
+567 
-580 LKEHVQEAEEMLKNK
+580 
-595 EALSYDAEELIGELT
+595 
-610 EKVKATYTSVEASA
+610 
-624 TLKGNKLE
+624 
-632 IALQDKELADF
+632 
-643 ENPTYTLS
+643 
-651 YRQGRGMTTFASG
+651 
-664 KLENL
+664 
-669 KVELE
+669 
-674 KDPTVGT
+674 
-681 DYTLTI
+681 
-687 VSDNYQ
+687 
-693 DIKTTVKASEDKTI
+693 
-707 TTTELEAAIA
+707 
-717 KAEALKE
+717 
-724 ADYTADSW
+724 
-732 SAMQTKLT
+732 
-740 AAKAA
+740 
-745 LTAKESQSAVDTAA
+745 
-759 DELNTAVKALKKAE
+759 AVKALKKAE

-792 DQVAGADSVSS
+792 DKVAGADSVSS

-816 SYHVNSDGT
+816 SYHVNNDGT

-859 IKGKET
+859 MKGKEK

-879 NYSYY
+879 SYSYY

-897 VNADGSLSFSEVKGA
+897 VNADGSFSFSEVKGV

-939 LPKTVNTVYGVVIS
+939 LPKSVNTVYGVVIS

-961 LRHLENIWKKTKLA
+961 LRHLENIWKKTELA

-985 GNTLDSK
+985 GNTLNSK
-992 DYEKMMGQTINK
+992 HYEKMMGQTINK

-1015 IGADQYV
+1015 IDADQYV
-1022 PVKFNGTV
+1022 PIKFNGTI

-1037 ESGKVNLTVE
+1037 KSGKVNVTVE

-1055 EYTVEGLED
+1055 EYTVKGLED

-1074 KTKGAEIG
+1074 KTKGAETG
-1082 KYTLKVSDKSG
+1082 KYTLKISDKSG
-1093 KYADLTTDFEL
+1093 KYADLKTDFEL
-1104 TTEAVPVVFNNESA
+1104 TTEAVPVVFNSESA
-1118 ALVAAEGYAAEDVTS
+1118 ALVAAEGYAADDVTS
-1133 YVKKIE
+1133 YVKNIK

-1160 EDGTIDTTAAPFKD
+1160 EDGTIDTTAAPFKN
-1174 AENGHGFKIS
+1174 AENGQEFKIT

-1192 DYEFTYTLSQES
+1192 DCEFTYTLSKES

-1227 GNTSS
+1227 GDTSS
-1232 SDAKDSKG
+1232 SDAKDAKG

-1254 VNHGLHRGSFQC
+1254 VTHGLHRGSFQC

-1284 DGTTAVLTD
+1284 DKTTAVLTD

-1299 NRGEIT
+1299 DKGEIT
-1305 EESGATTK
+1305 EKSGATTK

-1333 LDALKASYRVIENG
+1333 LEALKANYRVIENG
-1347 SELAGGYSEKNLVSY
+1347 SELAGGYSEENLVGY

-1381 NEDGSFSFS
+1381 NEDGSFGFS
-1390 ARVNHGSESG
+1390 ARVNNGSESG
-1400 IKDQALKTAPTAE
+1400 IKDQALKTAPSAE
-1413 EAGLKVK
+1413 EAGLTVK

-1429 LRVDLTGNYGD
+1429 LRVDLAGNYGD

-1472 DNWMHKAMGIQLGLT
+1472 DNWMHKTMGIQLGLT
-1487 DSLRCK
+1487 DSLRCT

-1507 LTALGYNDVTYKFQA
+1507 LTAFGYNDVTYKFQA

-1532 DKTITTTNLEAAIAK
+1532 NEKITTTELEAAIAK
-1547 AEALKEAEY
+1547 AEALKEADY

-1584 DEAVSHLN
+1584 DEAVRHLN
-1592 AAIEALV
+1592 AAVEALV
-1599 KIEEPAAVDTSSL
+1599 KAEGDKTEEPAAVDTSSL

-1619 AALKEADYTVDS
+1619 AALKEADYTADS

-1658 TDALNAAIKAL
+1658 TDKLNSAIKAL
-1669 VKNGN
+1669 VKNGK
-1674 QTGSQNGSATP
+1674 QDGSQNGSATP
-1685 TVTKKAGTTTNGSA
+1685 TVTKKAGTTTDGSA

-1716 VLGLLGLAFSSLG
+1716 ILGLLGLAFSSLG

-1738 RKRK
+1738 KKRK

>member
-48 VARTAEDDENEDEWN
+48 VTRTEDDEWE

-77 FSAITVTPGE
+77 FSEITVTPKE
-87 GYNAESDSYFAKA
+87 GYNEENASYFKKA
-100 VSKSKGI
+100 YSKPKGFKTKLEG
-107 QKMLVGKAATEDTI
+107 QAATEDTI
-121 NGWDSVSGATRTSK
+121 NSWDTVSSATCTSDAIK
-135 AVKEAALAAIKSA
+135 KAALEAIQSAPAAG
-148 NEEVTVDTTKLE
+148 ETVTIDTAKLE
-160 AAITAA
+160 SAITAA
-166 EALKEADYTADSWS
+166 EKLTESDYTADSWS
-180 AMQTKLTAAK
+180 AMQTKLTVAK
-190 AALTA
+190 AAL
-195 KESQSA
+195 K
-201 VDTAADEL
+201 
-209 NTAVGNLKKAQ
+209 
-220 AEETKYIVMNVPYN
+220 
-234 AFYEAYNLT
+234 
-243 DKAVWEVE
+243 
-251 DGVDAV
+251 
-257 STATTNKFKGTT
+257 
-269 GLAKGTYN
+269 
-277 NGKYIMGVTLP
+277 
-288 VVVSAEDY
+288 
-296 AKLNTSLTESDDYYF
+296 
-311 TTLDSEPEAYSKLT
+311 
-325 VNKDGSYS
+325 
-333 FSKVSDAKVSNK
+333 
-345 YLSVTDLDL
+345 
-354 NAGYGDYQ
+354 
-362 VTIDGLGTKDGMK
+362 
-375 VGENETK
+375 
-382 EYTLY
+382 
-387 GAILNTTA
+387 
-395 GKSYGMTSLENLWVG
+395 
-410 TKKPNVEIAW
+410 
-420 SIKEGQ
+420 
-426 GLKRGHGAGDP
+426 
-437 FYQFSD
+437 
-443 MNGATLKS
+443 
-451 VTLITSLG
+451 
-459 VIDVPCDIILDKYY
+459 
-473 EGDLSGLTYALE
+473 
-485 NDSKEL
+485 
-491 SISGIPSDLKD
+491 
-502 VKISVSGGLATDK
+502 
-515 EVKNGKVELDKAPNA
+515 
-530 GTQYTITISSSNYP
+530 
-544 DITRTTSTP
+544 
-553 ITKDEKT
+553 
-560 ELQKWID
+560 
-567 KAVKTEGYEENAD
+567 
-580 LKEHVQEAEEMLKNK
+580 
-595 EALSYDAEELIGELT
+595 
-610 EKVKATYTSVEASA
+610 
-624 TLKGNKLE
+624 
-632 IALQDKELADF
+632 
-643 ENPTYTLS
+643 
-651 YRQGRGMTTFASG
+651 
-664 KLENL
+664 
-669 KVELE
+669 
-674 KDPTVGT
+674 
-681 DYTLTI
+681 
-687 VSDNYQ
+687 
-693 DIKTTVKASEDKTI
+693 
-707 TTTELEAAIA
+707 
-717 KAEALKE
+717 
-724 ADYTADSW
+724 
-732 SAMQTKLT
+732 
-740 AAKAA
+740 
-745 LTAKESQSAVDTAA
+745 AKESQSAVDTAA

-792 DQVAGADSVSS
+792 DKVAGADSVSS

-825 DITGITYPVKISDAS
+825 DITGITYPVKISDVS
-840 VLKNYT
+840 VMKNYT

-859 IKGKET
+859 IKGKEK

-879 NYSYY
+879 SYSYY

-897 VNADGSLSFSEVKGA
+897 VNADGSFSFSEVKGA

-939 LPKTVNTVYGVVIS
+939 LPKSVNTVYGVVIS

-961 LRHLENIWKKTKLA
+961 LRHLENIWKKKELA

-985 GNTLDSK
+985 GNTLNSK

-1015 IGADQYV
+1015 IDADQYV
-1022 PVKFNGTV
+1022 PIKFNGTI

-1037 ESGKVNLTVE
+1037 KSGKVNVTVE

-1160 EDGTIDTTAAPFKD
+1160 EDGTIDTTAAPFKN

-1227 GNTSS
+1227 GDKSS
-1232 SDAKDSKG
+1232 SDAKDAKG
-1240 ESDKGAFDTVTRAT
+1240 EYDKGAFDTVTRAT
-1254 VNHGLHRGSFQC
+1254 VTHGLHRGSFQC

-1313 MTEYDVLGLKY
+1313 MKEYDVLGLKY

-1390 ARVNHGSESG
+1390 ARVNNGSESG

-1413 EAGLKVK
+1413 EAGLTVK
-1420 EASGSYGEF
+1420 EANGSYGEF

-1487 DSLRCK
+1487 DSLRCT

-1532 DKTITTTNLEAAIAK
+1532 NEKITTTELEAAIAK
-1547 AEALKEAEY
+1547 AEALKEADY

-1592 AAIEALV
+1592 AAVEALV
-1599 KIEEPAAVDTSSL
+1599 KAEGDKKEEPTAVDTSSL
-1612 EKVISDA
+1612 EKVISNA
-1619 AALKEADYTVDS
+1619 AALKEADYTTDS

-1658 TDALNAAIKAL
+1658 TDALNKAIKAL

-1674 QTGSQNGSATP
+1674 QAGSQNGSATP

>member
-39 DGTYTKTAH
+39 NGTYTKTAH
-48 VARTAEDDENEDEWN
+48 VTRTEDDSDDEWE

-77 FSAITVTPGE
+77 FSEITVTPKE
-87 GYNAESDSYFAKA
+87 GYDEGNAKYLNKA
-100 VSKSKGI
+100 YSKSKGFKTKLEG
-107 QKMLVGKAATEDTI
+107 QAATEDTI
-121 NGWDSVSGATRTSK
+121 NSWDTVSGATRTSDAIK
-135 AVKEAALAAIKSA
+135 KAALEAIQSA
-148 NEEVTVDTTKLE
+148 PVAGETVTIDTAKLE
-160 AAITAA
+160 SAIAAA
-166 EALKEADYTADSWS
+166 EKLTESDYTADSWS
-180 AMQTKLTAAK
+180 AMQTKLNAAK
-190 AALTA
+190 AAL
-195 KESQSA
+195 K
-201 VDTAADEL
+201 
-209 NTAVGNLKKAQ
+209 
-220 AEETKYIVMNVPYN
+220 
-234 AFYEAYNLT
+234 
-243 DKAVWEVE
+243 
-251 DGVDAV
+251 
-257 STATTNKFKGTT
+257 
-269 GLAKGTYN
+269 
-277 NGKYIMGVTLP
+277 
-288 VVVSAEDY
+288 
-296 AKLNTSLTESDDYYF
+296 
-311 TTLDSEPEAYSKLT
+311 
-325 VNKDGSYS
+325 
-333 FSKVSDAKVSNK
+333 
-345 YLSVTDLDL
+345 
-354 NAGYGDYQ
+354 
-362 VTIDGLGTKDGMK
+362 
-375 VGENETK
+375 
-382 EYTLY
+382 
-387 GAILNTTA
+387 
-395 GKSYGMTSLENLWVG
+395 
-410 TKKPNVEIAW
+410 
-420 SIKEGQ
+420 
-426 GLKRGHGAGDP
+426 
-437 FYQFSD
+437 
-443 MNGATLKS
+443 
-451 VTLITSLG
+451 
-459 VIDVPCDIILDKYY
+459 
-473 EGDLSGLTYALE
+473 
-485 NDSKEL
+485 
-491 SISGIPSDLKD
+491 
-502 VKISVSGGLATDK
+502 
-515 EVKNGKVELDKAPNA
+515 
-530 GTQYTITISSSNYP
+530 
-544 DITRTTSTP
+544 
-553 ITKDEKT
+553 
-560 ELQKWID
+560 
-567 KAVKTEGYEENAD
+567 
-580 LKEHVQEAEEMLKNK
+580 
-595 EALSYDAEELIGELT
+595 
-610 EKVKATYTSVEASA
+610 
-624 TLKGNKLE
+624 
-632 IALQDKELADF
+632 
-643 ENPTYTLS
+643 
-651 YRQGRGMTTFASG
+651 
-664 KLENL
+664 
-669 KVELE
+669 
-674 KDPTVGT
+674 
-681 DYTLTI
+681 
-687 VSDNYQ
+687 
-693 DIKTTVKASEDKTI
+693 
-707 TTTELEAAIA
+707 
-717 KAEALKE
+717 
-724 ADYTADSW
+724 
-732 SAMQTKLT
+732 
-740 AAKAA
+740 
-745 LTAKESQSAVDTAA
+745 AKESQSAVDTAA

-803 ATKAKTRSTLAAG
+803 ATKAKTRSTLVAG
-816 SYHVNSDGT
+816 SYHINSDGT

-840 VLKNYT
+840 VLKKYT

-859 IKGKET
+859 MKGKET

-879 NYSYY
+879 SYSYY

-953 TKEGDNYG
+953 TKEGDKYG

-1104 TTEAVPVVFNNESA
+1104 TKEAVPVVFNNESA

-1133 YVKKIE
+1133 YVKNIK

-1160 EDGTIDTTAAPFKD
+1160 EDGTIDTTAAPFKN
-1174 AENGHGFKIS
+1174 AENGQEFKIT

-1192 DYEFTYTLSQES
+1192 DCEFTYTVAQES

-1232 SDAKDSKG
+1232 SDAKDAKG

-1254 VNHGLHRGSFQC
+1254 TKHGLHRGSFQC

-1284 DGTTAVLTD
+1284 DETTAVLTN

-1299 NRGEIT
+1299 KKGEIT

-1333 LDALKASYRVIENG
+1333 LEALKANYRVIENG
-1347 SELAGGYSEKNLVSY
+1347 SELAGGYSEKNLVGY

-1390 ARVNHGSESG
+1390 ARVNNGSESG
-1400 IKDQALKTAPTAE
+1400 IKDQALKTAPSAE
-1413 EAGLKVK
+1413 EAGLTVK

-1429 LRVDLTGNYGD
+1429 LRVDLAGNYGD

-1472 DNWMHKAMGIQLGLT
+1472 DNWMHKTMGIQLGLT
-1487 DSLRCK
+1487 DSLRCT

-1507 LTALGYNDVTYKFQA
+1507 LTAFGYNDVTYKFQA

-1532 DKTITTTNLEAAIAK
+1532 NEKITTTELEAAIAK
-1547 AEALKEAEY
+1547 AEALKEADY

-1584 DEAVSHLN
+1584 DEAVRHLN
-1592 AAIEALV
+1592 AAVEALV
-1599 KIEEPAAVDTSSL
+1599 KAEGDKTEEPAAVDTSSL

-1658 TDALNAAIKAL
+1658 TDELNKAIKAL